1 MATTTDSAPM
11 ANQEVAVEDMHPLQ
25 IHPGPLVPEEPF
37 IVLQVA
43 KETTATDVI
52 SQLVSQY
59 NLAGG
64 AENYEIAEV
73 CYTGG
78 QNCKERL
85 LQRDECPAQVQL
97 IWPRK
102 MPTTSNKDA
111 AIYKFCLRETLH
123 AFYSR
128 WSVCS
133 STDSMNALMAEYF
146 RPPSDKDYPDLCR
159 LPDLNEHTLLD
170 NLQVRFN
177 QGKIYTYV
185 GSILIAINPF
195 KFFPIYNPKYVNMYQ
210 NHRLGELEPHI
221 FAIADASYH
230 AMLEHRENQCIV
242 ISGESGSGKTES
254 TNFLLHHLTALS
266 YKGHASGIE
275 QTILGAGP
283 VLEAFGNAKTAHND
297 NSSRFG
303 KFIQLNYK
311 ENGTVHGATVEKY
324 LLEKSRIVSQAS
336 NERNYHVFYYLLA
349 GANQALK
356 DSLILQKPE
365 EFFYLNQSNY
375 EVSEGEDRVFEFNR
389 LRQSMEMVGFYSGT
403 QKRIFAVL
411 SAVLHLGNIVFN
423 RIFRDGE
430 DAVQVKNPEELRIVS
445 KLLKVKE
452 ETLLE
457 ALTSRTTIA
466 RRERI
471 IISHRQAEA
480 VATRDALAKSLYSGL
495 FDWIVLQLNH
505 ALLHKEAKGHHQGNW
520 IGVLDIFGF
529 EDFGQQNSFEQFC
542 INFAN
547 EHLQYY
553 FNQHVFKLE
562 QEEYQKEGIQW
573 KNIDFIDNT
582 GCLSLIAKRPTGL
595 LHLLDEESRLPNAT
609 SETLLTK
616 FHQQHEDNGY
626 YERPQVNEPSFVIVH
641 YAGKVK
647 YQIQDFREKNI
658 DLMRSDIV
666 SVLKNSHMAFVREII
681 STDPVAVFRWAIL
694 RAFFRSVS
702 AFRNAGKRWKA
713 NQGKPRPAPRVRPSP
728 RLRST
733 SSLSEVS
740 DDEEVPTSP
749 LSPALPE
756 DDFSSPT
763 NKALTPRSSPYST
776 PEAGSRHTST
786 GHPSRR
792 ESGSLF
798 EQEGLLY
805 STTDPNTAKV
815 LRRAANILMK
825 NKSFRHGRPHK
836 CLRDLRSVKTIVRR
850 EGKPSSTLRKAPATV
865 SAQFSVSLSKL
876 METLN
881 QAKPFFVRCIKSNS
895 DKAPCKFDSQL
906 VLRQLRYTGMLET
919 VRIRQSGYSVRLTFQ
934 EFAHQYALL
943 LKRGN
948 ESTKEDIAEFLHSM
962 ELDDRHYQMGESKV
976 FLRESERLKL
986 QEALHEEVLR
996 RIRVIQVWMRGMLQ
1010 RKMYL
1015 RMKESVIKI
1024 QRNIRACLALRRLLA
1039 QQQEKRAAISIQS
1052 QWRGHRARRK
1062 CGEIRRERRAQEQA
1076 TREMEEAK
1084 RRAQEA
1090 IEEEKARQKA
1100 EAAAEIQTPPHIN
1113 GSISP
1118 QLQRKLESPKYRV
1131 SPEVHRPPSPPP
1143 FSLNPLLSVRTDASL
1158 FTRRAAQSCY
1168 VGVQTG
1174 TSVSY
1179 HSPEYHNTQG
1189 YHGARHHHS
1198 LGYHNPKPRGLRH
1211 HDPRPRNLGYRS
1223 YGDPALHSYIRTP
1236 KPYKQQDSRRQ
1247 YSKRGSA
1254 DALSA
1259 GSAFNGQL
1267 ENIPFIDEDASPVSP
1282 EPDDTEVKAE
1292 EDKPLQNERRPSA
1305 SGSSNSG
1312 SPRRKPPP
1320 VLPKP
1325 SSKHVIS
1332 SLASKEDSQEP
1343 RPRLSSSVKDVAKQF
1358 EERISPAEEPPVMNR
1373 AIRKSASLPATT
1385 VLAVQTAD
1393 EEEPGA
1399 GLLGSPS
1406 SSTPRLTS
1414 PTQTKAALKLHL
1426 SEDNITNLERVLSEK
1441 KAKIDSGQS
1450 PLLET
1455 PTSSPST
1462 ISSEIQTIT
1471 KKLRKKFLAPRKR
1484 KPSNLTSDEE
1494 DSLKTPESIGV
1505 AVLPPFC
1512 PTADDNAPP
1521 PHHDLKTT
1529 SLSKAVECGAC
1540 GKNVVK
1546 EGSKCNVCNQVFHD
1560 RCCMKALTC
1569 YPSGSSK
1576 QKKRSKAVAETERV
1590 PSPATGMNLKG
1601 ASLENVPTNVVISNA
1616 YDLRQIDAFLL
1627 KKIND
1632 MNQDDGRRDTIVDV
1646 VFKKAMRE
1654 YHSDLI
1660 TTYSAAISTNE
1671 EVTLRYK
1678 DLISKFEKVLEN
1690 VVSKEKTSAKFP
1702 VTLGINAF
1710 RGFLDEF
1717 VRNYNPGEKQVNK
1730 TSPVRYKRRK
1740 KDDSFSFNGH
1750 RYETVQFNI
1759 ATFCEQCSNLIK
1771 SGSKGMLCQ
1780 LCKFAC
1786 HKKCYQKS
1794 GHFCKGFLYRKN
1806 RNSGSYEDQYFGA
1819 DISTLLPEGRKV
1831 PVLVEKCISFVEK
1844 EGLYTVGIY
1853 RKSGAAA
1860 KIKQLRDACNAD
1872 VDAVDME
1879 AYPIHVVC
1887 NVLKLFFR
1895 EMAEPLLTYALYEDF
1910 LRCTVK
1916 KTAREKEAKT
1926 PEMTEEA
1933 RSETIRAIYDII
1945 DRLPKPNHDTFERLV
1960 FHLARVAYHE
1970 DSNLMTP
1977 NSLAIVFTPCI
1988 LQTNKELSPL
1998 ESMQHISKTTMC
2010 LELVI
2015 SEQLKKMRSTLTDIN
2030 TLESA
2035 EISACKRLT
2044 TLRRSM
2050 HNLQA
2055 PHATIEED
2063 DLEDVADEMDV
2074 VENGEVQI
2082 HVLEQNIRS
2091 LQDEKEQ
2098 LTAQLPCLELRHG
2111 SSDDDNL
2118 SSDDQ
2123 LSHDFSLSELDAGNE
2138 EYAVTFDLPV
2148 SPPQGLVHFT
2158 KLRSTGPRRQRP
2170 ERYSSRIFRR
2180 PAPSKR
2186 SSLASSRSLSRSEEE
2201 LMIMSPPVWRWARE
2215 EAVGPGGEMQVT
2227 EGKIFIE
2234 SEAIYV

>member
-1 MATTTDSAPM
+1 MATTDSAPM
-11 ANQEVAVEDMHPLQ
+11 ANQEVLVEDLHPLQ

-52 SQLVSQY
+52 CQLVAQY

-85 LQRDECPAQVQL
+85 LQRDECPAHVQL

-102 MPTTSNKDA
+102 MPTMSNKDA

-230 AMLEHRENQCIV
+230 TMLENRENQCIV

-349 GANQALK
+349 GANQTLK
-356 DSLILQKPE
+356 DSLMLHKPE
-365 EFFYLNQSNY
+365 EFFYLNQTWVPQACSKLENKSNY
-375 EVSEGEDRVFEFNR
+375 EMSEGEDRVFEFNR

-411 SAVLHLGNIVFN
+411 SAVLHLGNIVFT

-430 DAVQVKNPEELRIVS
+430 DAVQVKNPEELSIVS

-702 AFRNAGKRWKA
+702 AFRDAGKRWKA
-713 NQGKPRPAPRVRPSP
+713 NQGKPRPAPRVRPSS

-733 SSLSEVS
+733 PSLSEAS
-740 DDEEVPTSP
+740 EDEEVPPSP
-749 LSPALPE
+749 LSPAIPE
-756 DDFSSPT
+756 DAFHSPT
-763 NKALTPRSSPYST
+763 KKVLTPRSSPHST
-776 PEAGSRHTST
+776 PDPGSRHTST

-792 ESGSLF
+792 ESGTLF

-805 STTDPNTAKV
+805 STTDPNVAKV

-836 CLRDLRSVKTIVRR
+836 CFRDLRSVKTIVRR

-934 EFAHQYALL
+934 EFAQQYALL
-943 LKRGN
+943 LKRGI

-1062 CGEIRRERRAQEQA
+1062 CGEMRRERRAQEQA
-1076 TREMEEAK
+1076 MKEMEEAK

-1090 IEEEKARQKA
+1090 MEEEKARQKA
-1100 EAAAEIQTPPHIN
+1100 EAASEIQTPTHIN

-1131 SPEVHRPPSPPP
+1131 SPEVHRPP
-1143 FSLNPLLSVRTDASL
+1143 R
-1158 FTRRAAQSCY
+1158 
-1168 VGVQTG
+1168 
-1174 TSVSY
+1174 
-1179 HSPEYHNTQG
+1179 
-1189 YHGARHHHS
+1189 
-1198 LGYHNPKPRGLRH
+1198 
-1211 HDPRPRNLGYRS
+1211 
-1223 YGDPALHSYIRTP
+1223 
-1236 KPYKQQDSRRQ
+1236 
-1247 YSKRGSA
+1247 
-1254 DALSA
+1254 
-1259 GSAFNGQL
+1259 
-1267 ENIPFIDEDASPVSP
+1267 DASPVSA
-1282 EPDDTEVKAE
+1282 EPGETEVKAEAE
-1292 EDKPLQNERRPSA
+1292 EDKPLQN
-1305 SGSSNSG
+1305 
-1312 SPRRKPPP
+1312 
-1320 VLPKP
+1320 
-1325 SSKHVIS
+1325 
-1332 SLASKEDSQEP
+1332 D
-1343 RPRLSSSVKDVAKQF
+1343 VKDVAKQF
-1358 EERISPAEEPPVMNR
+1358 EERISPPEEPPLMNR

-1385 VLAVQTAD
+1385 VLAA
-1393 EEEPGA
+1393 EMPEEPKA

-1590 PSPATGMNLKG
+1590 PIPATGMNLKG
-1601 ASLENVPTNVVISNA
+1601 ASLENVPTNIVISNA

-1806 RNSGSYEDQYFGA
+1806 RNSGSDEDQYFGA

-1860 KIKQLRDACNAD
+1860 KIKQLRDECNAD
-1872 VDAVDME
+1872 VEAVDME

-1895 EMAEPLLTYALYEDF
+1895 EMAEPLLTYALYDDF

-1916 KTAREKEAKT
+1916 KTARDKDTNT

-1945 DRLPKPNHDTFERLV
+1945 DRLPRPNHDTFERLV

-2063 DLEDVADEMDV
+2063 DLEDVTDDIDV

-2123 LSHDFSLSELDAGNE
+2123 LSHDFSLSELDTGNE

-2170 ERYSSRIFRR
+2170 ERYSSKVFRR

-2201 LMIMSPPVWRWARE
+2201 LMITSPPVWRWARE
-2215 EAVGPGGEMQVT
+2215 EAVGPGGEMHVT

>member
-1 MATTTDSAPM
+1 MAATDSEAPM
-11 ANQEVAVEDMHPLQ
+11 ANQEAVAEDLHPLQ

-52 SQLVSQY
+52 CQLVAQY

-230 AMLEHRENQCIV
+230 TMLENRENQCIV

-356 DSLILQKPE
+356 DSLILHKPE
-365 EFFYLNQSNY
+365 EFFYLNQTWVPQACSKLENKSNY
-375 EVSEGEDRVFEFNR
+375 EMSEGEDRVFEFNR

-403 QKRIFAVL
+403 QRRIFAVL

-582 GCLSLIAKRPTGL
+582 GCLSLVAKRPTGL

-702 AFRNAGKRWKA
+702 AFRDAGKRWKT

-740 DDEEVPTSP
+740 EDEEVPTRNNYAVSLLYVKVPKYP
-749 LSPALPE
+749 LSPAVPE
-756 DDFSSPT
+756 DAFHSPT
-763 NKALTPRSSPYST
+763 KTLTPRSSPYST
-776 PEAGSRHTST
+776 PEPGSRHGSA

-805 STTDPNTAKV
+805 STTDPNIAKV

-934 EFAHQYALL
+934 EFAQQYALL
-943 LKRGN
+943 LKRG
-948 ESTKEDIAEFLHSM
+948 SDSSKEDIAAFLHSM

-986 QEALHEEVLR
+986 QESLHEEVLR

-1062 CGEIRRERRAQEQA
+1062 CGEMQRERRAQEQA
-1076 TREMEEAK
+1076 LREMEEAK
-1084 RRAQEA
+1084 RRAEEA
-1090 IEEEKARQKA
+1090 MEEEKARQKA
-1100 EAAAEIQTPPHIN
+1100 EVEAAEIQTPPHIN

-1118 QLQRKLESPKYRV
+1118 QLQ
-1131 SPEVHRPPSPPP
+1131 
-1143 FSLNPLLSVRTDASL
+1143 
-1158 FTRRAAQSCY
+1158 
-1168 VGVQTG
+1168 
-1174 TSVSY
+1174 
-1179 HSPEYHNTQG
+1179 
-1189 YHGARHHHS
+1189 
-1198 LGYHNPKPRGLRH
+1198 
-1211 HDPRPRNLGYRS
+1211 
-1223 YGDPALHSYIRTP
+1223 
-1236 KPYKQQDSRRQ
+1236 
-1247 YSKRGSA
+1247 GSA
-1254 DALSA
+1254 EALSA

-1267 ENIPFIDEDASPVSP
+1267 ENIPFIDEDASPVAP
-1282 EPDDTEVKAE
+1282 EPEDTEVKAE

-1312 SPRRKPPP
+1312 SPKRKPPA
-1320 VLPKP
+1320 VMPKP

-1332 SLASKEDSQEP
+1332 SLASTEDSQEP

-1358 EERISPAEEPPVMNR
+1358 EERISPAEEPPMMNR
-1373 AIRKSASLPATT
+1373 SIRKSASLPATT
-1385 VLAVQTAD
+1385 VLAVQTA
-1393 EEEPGA
+1393 EEPEA
-1399 GLLGSPS
+1399 SRLLGSPS

-1441 KAKIDSGQS
+1441 KAKIDSGQT

-1471 KKLRKKFLAPRKR
+1471 KKLRKKFLAPRRR

-1494 DSLKTPESIGV
+1494 EGLKTPESIGV

-1512 PTADDNAPP
+1512 ATADDNAPP

-1590 PSPATGMNLKG
+1590 PTPPTGMNLKG

-1627 KKIND
+1627 KKISD

-1660 TTYSAAISTNE
+1660 TTYSAAITTNE

-1872 VDAVDME
+1872 VEAVDME

-1895 EMAEPLLTYALYEDF
+1895 EMAEPLLTYALYDDF

-1916 KTAREKEAKT
+1916 KTARDKDSTT

-2063 DLEDVADEMDV
+2063 DLEDVTDDLEV

-2148 SPPQGLVHFT
+2148 SPPQGLVHVT

-2170 ERYSSRIFRR
+2170 ERYSSKAFRR

-2186 SSLASSRSLSRSEEE
+2186 GSLASSRSLSRSEEE

-2215 EAVGPGGEMQVT
+2215 EAAGPGGEMHVT

>member
-1 MATTTDSAPM
+1 M
-11 ANQEVAVEDMHPLQ
+11 
-25 IHPGPLVPEEPF
+25 
-37 IVLQVA
+37 
-43 KETTATDVI
+43 
-52 SQLVSQY
+52 
-59 NLAGG
+59 
-64 AENYEIAEV
+64 
-73 CYTGG
+73 
-78 QNCKERL
+78 
-85 LQRDECPAQVQL
+85 
-97 IWPRK
+97 
-102 MPTTSNKDA
+102 
-111 AIYKFCLRETLH
+111 
-123 AFYSR
+123 
-128 WSVCS
+128 
-133 STDSMNALMAEYF
+133 
-146 RPPSDKDYPDLCR
+146 
-159 LPDLNEHTLLD
+159 
-170 NLQVRFN
+170 
-177 QGKIYTYV
+177 
-185 GSILIAINPF
+185 
-195 KFFPIYNPKYVNMYQ
+195 
-210 NHRLGELEPHI
+210 
-221 FAIADASYH
+221 
-230 AMLEHRENQCIV
+230 
-242 ISGESGSGKTES
+242 
-254 TNFLLHHLTALS
+254 
-266 YKGHASGIE
+266 
-275 QTILGAGP
+275 
-283 VLEAFGNAKTAHND
+283 
-297 NSSRFG
+297 
-303 KFIQLNYK
+303 
-311 ENGTVHGATVEKY
+311 
-324 LLEKSRIVSQAS
+324 
-336 NERNYHVFYYLLA
+336 
-349 GANQALK
+349 
-356 DSLILQKPE
+356 
-365 EFFYLNQSNY
+365 
-375 EVSEGEDRVFEFNR
+375 SEGEDRVFEFNR

-403 QKRIFAVL
+403 QRRIFAVL

-582 GCLSLIAKRPTGL
+582 GCLSLVAKRPTGL

-702 AFRNAGKRWKA
+702 AFRDAGKRWKT

-740 DDEEVPTSP
+740 EDEEVPTSP
-749 LSPALPE
+749 LSPAVPE
-756 DDFSSPT
+756 DAFHSPT
-763 NKALTPRSSPYST
+763 NKTLTPRSSPYST
-776 PEAGSRHTST
+776 PEPGSRHGSA

-805 STTDPNTAKV
+805 STTDPNIAKV

-934 EFAHQYALL
+934 EFAHQFALL
-943 LKRGN
+943 LKRG
-948 ESTKEDIAEFLHSM
+948 SDSSKEDIAAFLHSM

-986 QEALHEEVLR
+986 QESLHEEVLR

-1062 CGEIRRERRAQEQA
+1062 CGEMQRERRAQEQA
-1076 TREMEEAK
+1076 LREMEEAK

-1090 IEEEKARQKA
+1090 MEEEKARQKA
-1100 EAAAEIQTPPHIN
+1100 EVEAAEIQTPPHIN

-1118 QLQRKLESPKYRV
+1118 QLQ
-1131 SPEVHRPPSPPP
+1131 
-1143 FSLNPLLSVRTDASL
+1143 
-1158 FTRRAAQSCY
+1158 
-1168 VGVQTG
+1168 
-1174 TSVSY
+1174 
-1179 HSPEYHNTQG
+1179 
-1189 YHGARHHHS
+1189 
-1198 LGYHNPKPRGLRH
+1198 
-1211 HDPRPRNLGYRS
+1211 
-1223 YGDPALHSYIRTP
+1223 
-1236 KPYKQQDSRRQ
+1236 
-1247 YSKRGSA
+1247 GSA
-1254 DALSA
+1254 EALSA

-1267 ENIPFIDEDASPVSP
+1267 ENIPFIDEDASPVAP
-1282 EPDDTEVKAE
+1282 ESEDPEVKAE

-1312 SPRRKPPP
+1312 SPKRKPPA
-1320 VLPKP
+1320 VMPKP

-1332 SLASKEDSQEP
+1332 SLASTEDSQEP

-1358 EERISPAEEPPVMNR
+1358 EERISPAEEPPMMNR
-1373 AIRKSASLPATT
+1373 SIRKSASLPATT
-1385 VLAVQTAD
+1385 VLAVQTAK
-1393 EEEPGA
+1393 EPEA
-1399 GLLGSPS
+1399 SRLLGSPS

-1441 KAKIDSGQS
+1441 KAKIDSGQT

-1471 KKLRKKFLAPRKR
+1471 KKLRKKFLAPRRR

-1494 DSLKTPESIGV
+1494 EGLKTPESIGV

-1512 PTADDNAPP
+1512 ATADDNVPP

-1590 PSPATGMNLKG
+1590 PTPPTGMNLKG

-1627 KKIND
+1627 KKISD

-1660 TTYSAAISTNE
+1660 TTYSAAITTNE

-1872 VDAVDME
+1872 VEAVDME

-1895 EMAEPLLTYALYEDF
+1895 EMAEPLLTYALYDDF
-1910 LRCTVK
+1910 LRCTGK
-1916 KTAREKEAKT
+1916 SFQ
-1926 PEMTEEA
+1926 TE
-1933 RSETIRAIYDII
+1933 
-1945 DRLPKPNHDTFERLV
+1945 
-1960 FHLARVAYHE
+1960 
-1970 DSNLMTP
+1970 
-1977 NSLAIVFTPCI
+1977 
-1988 LQTNKELSPL
+1988 
-1998 ESMQHISKTTMC
+1998 
-2010 LELVI
+2010 
-2015 SEQLKKMRSTLTDIN
+2015 
-2030 TLESA
+2030 
-2035 EISACKRLT
+2035 
-2044 TLRRSM
+2044 
-2050 HNLQA
+2050 
-2055 PHATIEED
+2055 
-2063 DLEDVADEMDV
+2063 V
-2074 VENGEVQI
+2074 VVYLI
-2082 HVLEQNIRS
+2082 H
-2091 LQDEKEQ
+2091 
-2098 LTAQLPCLELRHG
+2098 
-2111 SSDDDNL
+2111 
-2118 SSDDQ
+2118 
-2123 LSHDFSLSELDAGNE
+2123 
-2138 EYAVTFDLPV
+2138 
-2148 SPPQGLVHFT
+2148 
-2158 KLRSTGPRRQRP
+2158 
-2170 ERYSSRIFRR
+2170 
-2180 PAPSKR
+2180 
-2186 SSLASSRSLSRSEEE
+2186 
-2201 LMIMSPPVWRWARE
+2201 
-2215 EAVGPGGEMQVT
+2215 
-2227 EGKIFIE
+2227 
-2234 SEAIYV
+2234 

>member
-1 MATTTDSAPM
+1 MAATDSEAPM
-11 ANQEVAVEDMHPLQ
+11 ANQEAVAEDLHPLQ

-52 SQLVSQY
+52 CQLVAQY

-230 AMLEHRENQCIV
+230 TMLENRENQCIV

-356 DSLILQKPE
+356 DSLILHKPE

-375 EVSEGEDRVFEFNR
+375 EMSEGEDRVFEFNR

-403 QKRIFAVL
+403 QRRIFAVL

-582 GCLSLIAKRPTGL
+582 GCLSLVAKRPTGL

-702 AFRNAGKRWKA
+702 AFRDAGKRWKT

-740 DDEEVPTSP
+740 EDEEVPTSP
-749 LSPALPE
+749 LSPAVPE
-756 DDFSSPT
+756 DAFHSPT
-763 NKALTPRSSPYST
+763 NKTLTPRSSPYST
-776 PEAGSRHTST
+776 PEPGSRHGSA

-805 STTDPNTAKV
+805 STTDPNIAKV

-934 EFAHQYALL
+934 EFAHQFALL
-943 LKRGN
+943 LKRG
-948 ESTKEDIAEFLHSM
+948 SDSSKEDIAAFLHSM

-986 QEALHEEVLR
+986 QESLHEEVLR

-1062 CGEIRRERRAQEQA
+1062 CGEMQRERRAQEQA
-1076 TREMEEAK
+1076 LREMEEAK

-1090 IEEEKARQKA
+1090 MEEEKARQKA
-1100 EAAAEIQTPPHIN
+1100 EVEAAEIQTPPHIN

-1118 QLQRKLESPKYRV
+1118 QLQ
-1131 SPEVHRPPSPPP
+1131 
-1143 FSLNPLLSVRTDASL
+1143 
-1158 FTRRAAQSCY
+1158 
-1168 VGVQTG
+1168 
-1174 TSVSY
+1174 
-1179 HSPEYHNTQG
+1179 
-1189 YHGARHHHS
+1189 
-1198 LGYHNPKPRGLRH
+1198 
-1211 HDPRPRNLGYRS
+1211 
-1223 YGDPALHSYIRTP
+1223 
-1236 KPYKQQDSRRQ
+1236 
-1247 YSKRGSA
+1247 
-1254 DALSA
+1254 
-1259 GSAFNGQL
+1259 
-1267 ENIPFIDEDASPVSP
+1267 DASPVAP
-1282 EPDDTEVKAE
+1282 ESEDPEVKAE
-1292 EDKPLQNERRPSA
+1292 EDKPLQN
-1305 SGSSNSG
+1305 
-1312 SPRRKPPP
+1312 
-1320 VLPKP
+1320 
-1325 SSKHVIS
+1325 
-1332 SLASKEDSQEP
+1332 D
-1343 RPRLSSSVKDVAKQF
+1343 VKDVAKQF
-1358 EERISPAEEPPVMNR
+1358 EERISPAEEPPMMNR
-1373 AIRKSASLPATT
+1373 SIRKSASLPATT
-1385 VLAVQTAD
+1385 VLAVQTAK
-1393 EEEPGA
+1393 EPEA
-1399 GLLGSPS
+1399 SRLLGSPS

-1441 KAKIDSGQS
+1441 KAKIDSGQT

-1471 KKLRKKFLAPRKR
+1471 KKLRKKFLAPRRR

-1494 DSLKTPESIGV
+1494 EGLKTPESIGV

-1512 PTADDNAPP
+1512 ATADDNVPP

-1590 PSPATGMNLKG
+1590 PTPPTGMNLKG

-1627 KKIND
+1627 KKISD

-1660 TTYSAAISTNE
+1660 TTYSAAITTNE

-1872 VDAVDME
+1872 VEAVDME

-1895 EMAEPLLTYALYEDF
+1895 EMAEPLLTYALYDDF
-1910 LRCTVK
+1910 LRCTGK
-1916 KTAREKEAKT
+1916 SFQ
-1926 PEMTEEA
+1926 TE
-1933 RSETIRAIYDII
+1933 
-1945 DRLPKPNHDTFERLV
+1945 
-1960 FHLARVAYHE
+1960 
-1970 DSNLMTP
+1970 
-1977 NSLAIVFTPCI
+1977 
-1988 LQTNKELSPL
+1988 
-1998 ESMQHISKTTMC
+1998 
-2010 LELVI
+2010 
-2015 SEQLKKMRSTLTDIN
+2015 
-2030 TLESA
+2030 
-2035 EISACKRLT
+2035 
-2044 TLRRSM
+2044 
-2050 HNLQA
+2050 
-2055 PHATIEED
+2055 
-2063 DLEDVADEMDV
+2063 V
-2074 VENGEVQI
+2074 VVYLI
-2082 HVLEQNIRS
+2082 H
-2091 LQDEKEQ
+2091 
-2098 LTAQLPCLELRHG
+2098 
-2111 SSDDDNL
+2111 
-2118 SSDDQ
+2118 
-2123 LSHDFSLSELDAGNE
+2123 
-2138 EYAVTFDLPV
+2138 
-2148 SPPQGLVHFT
+2148 
-2158 KLRSTGPRRQRP
+2158 
-2170 ERYSSRIFRR
+2170 
-2180 PAPSKR
+2180 
-2186 SSLASSRSLSRSEEE
+2186 
-2201 LMIMSPPVWRWARE
+2201 
-2215 EAVGPGGEMQVT
+2215 
-2227 EGKIFIE
+2227 
-2234 SEAIYV
+2234 

>member
-52 SQLVSQY
+52 CQLVSQY

-230 AMLEHRENQCIV
+230 TMLEHRENQCIV

-365 EFFYLNQSNY
+365 EFFYLNQTWVPQACSKLENKSNY

-702 AFRNAGKRWKA
+702 AFRDAGKRWKT

-740 DDEEVPTSP
+740 EDEEVPTRNNYAVSLLYVKVPKYP

-948 ESTKEDIAEFLHSM
+948 ESTKGDIAEFLHSM

-1131 SPEVHRPPSPPP
+1131 SPEVHRPP
-1143 FSLNPLLSVRTDASL
+1143 R
-1158 FTRRAAQSCY
+1158 
-1168 VGVQTG
+1168 
-1174 TSVSY
+1174 
-1179 HSPEYHNTQG
+1179 
-1189 YHGARHHHS
+1189 
-1198 LGYHNPKPRGLRH
+1198 
-1211 HDPRPRNLGYRS
+1211 
-1223 YGDPALHSYIRTP
+1223 
-1236 KPYKQQDSRRQ
+1236 
-1247 YSKRGSA
+1247 
-1254 DALSA
+1254 
-1259 GSAFNGQL
+1259 
-1267 ENIPFIDEDASPVSP
+1267 DASPVSP

-1292 EDKPLQNERRPSA
+1292 EDKPLQN
-1305 SGSSNSG
+1305 
-1312 SPRRKPPP
+1312 
-1320 VLPKP
+1320 
-1325 SSKHVIS
+1325 
-1332 SLASKEDSQEP
+1332 D
-1343 RPRLSSSVKDVAKQF
+1343 VKDVAKQF

>member
-1 MATTTDSAPM
+1 MATTDSAPM
-11 ANQEVAVEDMHPLQ
+11 ANQEVLVEDLHPLQ

-52 SQLVSQY
+52 CQLVAQY

-85 LQRDECPAQVQL
+85 LQRDECPAHVQL

-102 MPTTSNKDA
+102 MPTMSNKDA

-230 AMLEHRENQCIV
+230 TMLENRENQCIV

-349 GANQALK
+349 GANQTLK
-356 DSLILQKPE
+356 DSLMLHKPE
-365 EFFYLNQSNY
+365 EFFYLNQTWVPQACSKLENKSNY
-375 EVSEGEDRVFEFNR
+375 EMSEGEDRVFEFNR

-411 SAVLHLGNIVFN
+411 SAVLHLGNIVFT

-430 DAVQVKNPEELRIVS
+430 DAVQVKNPEELSIVS

-702 AFRNAGKRWKA
+702 AFRDAGKRWKA
-713 NQGKPRPAPRVRPSP
+713 NQGKPRPAPRVRPSS

-733 SSLSEVS
+733 PSLSEAS
-740 DDEEVPTSP
+740 EDEEVPPSP
-749 LSPALPE
+749 LSPAIPE
-756 DDFSSPT
+756 DAFHSPT
-763 NKALTPRSSPYST
+763 KKVLTPRSSPHST
-776 PEAGSRHTST
+776 PDPGSRHTST

-792 ESGSLF
+792 ESGTLF

-805 STTDPNTAKV
+805 STTDPNVAKV

-836 CLRDLRSVKTIVRR
+836 CFRDLRSVKTIVRR

-934 EFAHQYALL
+934 EFAQQYALL
-943 LKRGN
+943 LKRGI

-1062 CGEIRRERRAQEQA
+1062 CGEMRRERRAQEQA
-1076 TREMEEAK
+1076 MKEMEEAK

-1090 IEEEKARQKA
+1090 MEEEKARQKA
-1100 EAAAEIQTPPHIN
+1100 EAASEIQTPTHIN

-1131 SPEVHRPPSPPP
+1131 SPEVHRPP
-1143 FSLNPLLSVRTDASL
+1143 
-1158 FTRRAAQSCY
+1158 
-1168 VGVQTG
+1168 
-1174 TSVSY
+1174 
-1179 HSPEYHNTQG
+1179 
-1189 YHGARHHHS
+1189 
-1198 LGYHNPKPRGLRH
+1198 
-1211 HDPRPRNLGYRS
+1211 
-1223 YGDPALHSYIRTP
+1223 
-1236 KPYKQQDSRRQ
+1236 
-1247 YSKRGSA
+1247 RGSA

-1267 ENIPFIDEDASPVSP
+1267 ENIPFIDEDASPVSA
-1282 EPDDTEVKAE
+1282 EPGETEVKAEAE

-1312 SPRRKPPP
+1312 SPKRKPPP
-1320 VLPKP
+1320 IMPKP

-1332 SLASKEDSQEP
+1332 SLASTEESQEP

-1358 EERISPAEEPPVMNR
+1358 EERISPPEEPPLMNR

-1385 VLAVQTAD
+1385 VLAA
-1393 EEEPGA
+1393 EMPEEPKA

-1590 PSPATGMNLKG
+1590 PIPATGMNLKG
-1601 ASLENVPTNVVISNA
+1601 ASLENVPTNIVISNA

-1806 RNSGSYEDQYFGA
+1806 RNSGSDEDQYFGA

-1860 KIKQLRDACNAD
+1860 KIKQLRDECNAD
-1872 VDAVDME
+1872 VEAVDME

-1895 EMAEPLLTYALYEDF
+1895 EMAEPLLTYALYDDF

-1916 KTAREKEAKT
+1916 KTARDKDTNT

-1945 DRLPKPNHDTFERLV
+1945 DRLPRPNHDTFERLV

-2063 DLEDVADEMDV
+2063 DLEDVTDDIDV

-2123 LSHDFSLSELDAGNE
+2123 LSHDFSLSELDTGNE

-2170 ERYSSRIFRR
+2170 ERYSSKVFRR

-2201 LMIMSPPVWRWARE
+2201 LMITSPPVWRWARE
-2215 EAVGPGGEMQVT
+2215 EAVGPGGEMHVT

>member
-1 MATTTDSAPM
+1 MAATDSEAPM
-11 ANQEVAVEDMHPLQ
+11 ANQEAVAEDLHPLQ

-52 SQLVSQY
+52 CQLVAQY

-230 AMLEHRENQCIV
+230 TMLENRENQCIV

-356 DSLILQKPE
+356 DSLILHKPE
-365 EFFYLNQSNY
+365 EFFYLNQTWVPQACSKLENKSNY
-375 EVSEGEDRVFEFNR
+375 EMSEGEDRVFEFNR

-403 QKRIFAVL
+403 QRRIFAVL

-582 GCLSLIAKRPTGL
+582 GCLSLVAKRPTGL

-702 AFRNAGKRWKA
+702 AFRDAGKRWKT

-740 DDEEVPTSP
+740 EDEEVPTRNNYAVSLLYVKVPKYP
-749 LSPALPE
+749 LSPAVPE
-756 DDFSSPT
+756 DAFHSPT
-763 NKALTPRSSPYST
+763 KTLTPRSSPYST
-776 PEAGSRHTST
+776 PEPGSRHGSA

-805 STTDPNTAKV
+805 STTDPNIAKV

-934 EFAHQYALL
+934 EFAQQYALL
-943 LKRGN
+943 LKRG
-948 ESTKEDIAEFLHSM
+948 SDSSKEDIAAFLHSM

-986 QEALHEEVLR
+986 QESLHEEVLR

-1062 CGEIRRERRAQEQA
+1062 CGEMQRERRAQEQA
-1076 TREMEEAK
+1076 LREMEEAK
-1084 RRAQEA
+1084 RRAEEA
-1090 IEEEKARQKA
+1090 MEEEKARQKA
-1100 EAAAEIQTPPHIN
+1100 EVEAAEIQTPPHIN

-1131 SPEVHRPPSPPP
+1131 SPEVHRPP
-1143 FSLNPLLSVRTDASL
+1143 
-1158 FTRRAAQSCY
+1158 
-1168 VGVQTG
+1168 
-1174 TSVSY
+1174 
-1179 HSPEYHNTQG
+1179 
-1189 YHGARHHHS
+1189 
-1198 LGYHNPKPRGLRH
+1198 
-1211 HDPRPRNLGYRS
+1211 
-1223 YGDPALHSYIRTP
+1223 
-1236 KPYKQQDSRRQ
+1236 
-1247 YSKRGSA
+1247 RGSA
-1254 DALSA
+1254 EALSA

-1267 ENIPFIDEDASPVSP
+1267 ENIPFIDEDASPVAP
-1282 EPDDTEVKAE
+1282 EPEDTEVKAE

-1312 SPRRKPPP
+1312 SPKRKPPA
-1320 VLPKP
+1320 VMPKP

-1332 SLASKEDSQEP
+1332 SLASTEDSQEP

-1358 EERISPAEEPPVMNR
+1358 EERISPAEEPPMMNR
-1373 AIRKSASLPATT
+1373 SIRKSASLPATT
-1385 VLAVQTAD
+1385 VLAVQTA
-1393 EEEPGA
+1393 EEPEA
-1399 GLLGSPS
+1399 SRLLGSPS

-1441 KAKIDSGQS
+1441 KAKIDSGQT

-1471 KKLRKKFLAPRKR
+1471 KKLRKKFLAPRRR

-1494 DSLKTPESIGV
+1494 EGLKTPESIGV

-1512 PTADDNAPP
+1512 ATADDNAPP

-1590 PSPATGMNLKG
+1590 PTPPTGMNLKG

-1627 KKIND
+1627 KKISD

-1660 TTYSAAISTNE
+1660 TTYSAAITTNE

-1872 VDAVDME
+1872 VEAVDME

-1895 EMAEPLLTYALYEDF
+1895 EMAEPLLTYALYDDF

-1916 KTAREKEAKT
+1916 KTARDKDSTT

-2063 DLEDVADEMDV
+2063 DLEDVTDDLEV

-2148 SPPQGLVHFT
+2148 SPPQGLVHVT

-2170 ERYSSRIFRR
+2170 ERYSSKAFRR

-2186 SSLASSRSLSRSEEE
+2186 GSLASSRSLSRSEEE

-2215 EAVGPGGEMQVT
+2215 EAAGPGGEMHVT

>member
-1 MATTTDSAPM
+1 MATTDSAPM
-11 ANQEVAVEDMHPLQ
+11 ANQEVLVEDLHPLQ

-52 SQLVSQY
+52 CQLVAQY

-85 LQRDECPAQVQL
+85 LQRDECPAHVQL

-102 MPTTSNKDA
+102 MPTMSNKDA

-230 AMLEHRENQCIV
+230 TMLENRENQCIV

-349 GANQALK
+349 GANQTLK
-356 DSLILQKPE
+356 DSLMLHKPE
-365 EFFYLNQSNY
+365 EFFYLNQTWVPQACSKLENKSNY
-375 EVSEGEDRVFEFNR
+375 EMSEGEDRVFEFNR

-411 SAVLHLGNIVFN
+411 SAVLHLGNIVFT

-430 DAVQVKNPEELRIVS
+430 DAVQVKNPEELSIVS

-702 AFRNAGKRWKA
+702 AFRDAGKRWKA
-713 NQGKPRPAPRVRPSP
+713 NQGKPRPAPRVRPSS

-733 SSLSEVS
+733 PSLSEAS
-740 DDEEVPTSP
+740 EDEEVPPSP
-749 LSPALPE
+749 LSPAIPE
-756 DDFSSPT
+756 DAFHSPT
-763 NKALTPRSSPYST
+763 KKVLTPRSSPHST
-776 PEAGSRHTST
+776 PDPGSRHTST

-792 ESGSLF
+792 ESGTLF

-805 STTDPNTAKV
+805 STTDPNVAKV

-836 CLRDLRSVKTIVRR
+836 CFRDLRSVKTIVRR

-934 EFAHQYALL
+934 EFAQQYALL
-943 LKRGN
+943 LKRGI

-1062 CGEIRRERRAQEQA
+1062 CGEMRRERRAQEQA
-1076 TREMEEAK
+1076 MKEMEEAK

-1090 IEEEKARQKA
+1090 MEEEKARQKA
-1100 EAAAEIQTPPHIN
+1100 EAASEIQTPTHIN

-1118 QLQRKLESPKYRV
+1118 QLQ
-1131 SPEVHRPPSPPP
+1131 
-1143 FSLNPLLSVRTDASL
+1143 
-1158 FTRRAAQSCY
+1158 
-1168 VGVQTG
+1168 
-1174 TSVSY
+1174 
-1179 HSPEYHNTQG
+1179 
-1189 YHGARHHHS
+1189 
-1198 LGYHNPKPRGLRH
+1198 
-1211 HDPRPRNLGYRS
+1211 
-1223 YGDPALHSYIRTP
+1223 
-1236 KPYKQQDSRRQ
+1236 
-1247 YSKRGSA
+1247 
-1254 DALSA
+1254 
-1259 GSAFNGQL
+1259 
-1267 ENIPFIDEDASPVSP
+1267 DASPVSA
-1282 EPDDTEVKAE
+1282 EPGETEVKAEAE

-1312 SPRRKPPP
+1312 SPKRKPPP
-1320 VLPKP
+1320 IMPKP

-1332 SLASKEDSQEP
+1332 SLASTEESQEP

-1358 EERISPAEEPPVMNR
+1358 EERISPPEEPPLMNR

-1385 VLAVQTAD
+1385 VLAA
-1393 EEEPGA
+1393 EMPEEPKA

-1590 PSPATGMNLKG
+1590 PIPATGMNLKG
-1601 ASLENVPTNVVISNA
+1601 ASLENVPTNIVISNA

-1806 RNSGSYEDQYFGA
+1806 RNSGSDEDQYFGA

-1860 KIKQLRDACNAD
+1860 KIKQLRDECNAD
-1872 VDAVDME
+1872 VEAVDME

-1895 EMAEPLLTYALYEDF
+1895 EMAEPLLTYALYDDF

-1916 KTAREKEAKT
+1916 KTARDKDTNT

-1945 DRLPKPNHDTFERLV
+1945 DRLPRPNHDTFERLV

-2063 DLEDVADEMDV
+2063 DLEDVTDDIDV

-2123 LSHDFSLSELDAGNE
+2123 LSHDFSLSELDTGNE

-2170 ERYSSRIFRR
+2170 ERYSSKVFRR

-2201 LMIMSPPVWRWARE
+2201 LMITSPPVWRWARE
-2215 EAVGPGGEMQVT
+2215 EAVGPGGEMHVT

>member
-1 MATTTDSAPM
+1 MATTDSAPM
-11 ANQEVAVEDMHPLQ
+11 ANQEVLVEDLHPLQ

-52 SQLVSQY
+52 CQLVAQY

-102 MPTTSNKDA
+102 MPTMSNKDA

-230 AMLEHRENQCIV
+230 TMLENRENQCIV

-349 GANQALK
+349 GANQTLK
-356 DSLILQKPE
+356 DSLMLHKPE
-365 EFFYLNQSNY
+365 EFFYLNQTWVPQACSKLENKSNY
-375 EVSEGEDRVFEFNR
+375 EMSEGEDRVFEFNR

-411 SAVLHLGNIVFN
+411 SAVLHLGNIVFT

-430 DAVQVKNPEELRIVS
+430 DAVQVKNPEELSIVS

-702 AFRNAGKRWKA
+702 AFRDAGKRWKA
-713 NQGKPRPAPRVRPSP
+713 NQGKPRPAPRVRPSS

-733 SSLSEVS
+733 PSLSEAS
-740 DDEEVPTSP
+740 EDEEVPPSP
-749 LSPALPE
+749 LSPAIPE
-756 DDFSSPT
+756 DAFHSPT
-763 NKALTPRSSPYST
+763 KKVLTPRSSPHST
-776 PEAGSRHTST
+776 PDPGSRHTST

-792 ESGSLF
+792 ESGTLF

-805 STTDPNTAKV
+805 STTDPNVAKV

-836 CLRDLRSVKTIVRR
+836 CFRDLRSVKTIVRR

-934 EFAHQYALL
+934 EFAQQYALL
-943 LKRGN
+943 LKRGI

-1062 CGEIRRERRAQEQA
+1062 CGEMRRERRAQEQA
-1076 TREMEEAK
+1076 MKEMEEAK

-1090 IEEEKARQKA
+1090 MEEEKARQKA
-1100 EAAAEIQTPPHIN
+1100 EAASEIQTPTHIN

-1118 QLQRKLESPKYRV
+1118 QLQ
-1131 SPEVHRPPSPPP
+1131 
-1143 FSLNPLLSVRTDASL
+1143 
-1158 FTRRAAQSCY
+1158 
-1168 VGVQTG
+1168 
-1174 TSVSY
+1174 
-1179 HSPEYHNTQG
+1179 
-1189 YHGARHHHS
+1189 
-1198 LGYHNPKPRGLRH
+1198 
-1211 HDPRPRNLGYRS
+1211 
-1223 YGDPALHSYIRTP
+1223 
-1236 KPYKQQDSRRQ
+1236 
-1247 YSKRGSA
+1247 
-1254 DALSA
+1254 
-1259 GSAFNGQL
+1259 
-1267 ENIPFIDEDASPVSP
+1267 DASPVSA
-1282 EPDDTEVKAE
+1282 EPGETEVKAEAE
-1292 EDKPLQNERRPSA
+1292 EDKPLQN
-1305 SGSSNSG
+1305 
-1312 SPRRKPPP
+1312 
-1320 VLPKP
+1320 
-1325 SSKHVIS
+1325 
-1332 SLASKEDSQEP
+1332 D
-1343 RPRLSSSVKDVAKQF
+1343 VKDVAKQF
-1358 EERISPAEEPPVMNR
+1358 EERISPPEEPPLMNR

-1385 VLAVQTAD
+1385 VLAA
-1393 EEEPGA
+1393 EMPEEPKA

-1590 PSPATGMNLKG
+1590 PTPATGMNLKG
-1601 ASLENVPTNVVISNA
+1601 ASLENVPTNIVISNA

-1806 RNSGSYEDQYFGA
+1806 RNSGSDEDQYFGA

-1860 KIKQLRDACNAD
+1860 KIKQLRDECNAD
-1872 VDAVDME
+1872 VEAVDME

-1895 EMAEPLLTYALYEDF
+1895 EMAEPLLTYALYDDF

-1916 KTAREKEAKT
+1916 KTARDKDTNT

-2063 DLEDVADEMDV
+2063 DLEDVTDDIDV

-2123 LSHDFSLSELDAGNE
+2123 LSHDFSLSELDTGNE

-2170 ERYSSRIFRR
+2170 ERYSSKVFRR

-2201 LMIMSPPVWRWARE
+2201 LMITSPPVWRWARE
-2215 EAVGPGGEMQVT
+2215 EAVGPGGEMHVT

>member
-365 EFFYLNQSNY
+365 EFFYLNQTWVPQACSKLENKSNY

-1131 SPEVHRPPSPPP
+1131 SPEVHRPP
-1143 FSLNPLLSVRTDASL
+1143 R
-1158 FTRRAAQSCY
+1158 
-1168 VGVQTG
+1168 
-1174 TSVSY
+1174 
-1179 HSPEYHNTQG
+1179 
-1189 YHGARHHHS
+1189 
-1198 LGYHNPKPRGLRH
+1198 
-1211 HDPRPRNLGYRS
+1211 
-1223 YGDPALHSYIRTP
+1223 
-1236 KPYKQQDSRRQ
+1236 
-1247 YSKRGSA
+1247 
-1254 DALSA
+1254 
-1259 GSAFNGQL
+1259 
-1267 ENIPFIDEDASPVSP
+1267 DASPVSP

-1292 EDKPLQNERRPSA
+1292 EDKPLQN
-1305 SGSSNSG
+1305 
-1312 SPRRKPPP
+1312 
-1320 VLPKP
+1320 
-1325 SSKHVIS
+1325 
-1332 SLASKEDSQEP
+1332 D
-1343 RPRLSSSVKDVAKQF
+1343 VKDVAKQF

>member
-1 MATTTDSAPM
+1 MAATDSEAPM
-11 ANQEVAVEDMHPLQ
+11 ANQEAVAEDLHPLQ

-52 SQLVSQY
+52 CQLVAQY

-230 AMLEHRENQCIV
+230 TMLENRENQCIV

-356 DSLILQKPE
+356 DSLILHKPE
-365 EFFYLNQSNY
+365 EFFYLNQTWVPQACSKLENKSNY
-375 EVSEGEDRVFEFNR
+375 EMSEGEDRVFEFNR

-403 QKRIFAVL
+403 QRRIFAVL

-582 GCLSLIAKRPTGL
+582 GCLSLVAKRPTGL

-702 AFRNAGKRWKA
+702 AFRDAGKRWKT

-740 DDEEVPTSP
+740 EDEEVPTRNNYAVSLLYVKVPKYP
-749 LSPALPE
+749 LSPAVPE
-756 DDFSSPT
+756 DAFHSPT
-763 NKALTPRSSPYST
+763 KTLTPRSSPYST
-776 PEAGSRHTST
+776 PEPGSRHGSA

-805 STTDPNTAKV
+805 STTDPNIAKV

-934 EFAHQYALL
+934 EFAQQYALL
-943 LKRGN
+943 LKRG
-948 ESTKEDIAEFLHSM
+948 SDSSKEDIAAFLHSM

-986 QEALHEEVLR
+986 QESLHEEVLR

-1062 CGEIRRERRAQEQA
+1062 CGEMQRERRAQEQA
-1076 TREMEEAK
+1076 LREMEEAK
-1084 RRAQEA
+1084 RRAEEA
-1090 IEEEKARQKA
+1090 MEEEKARQKA
-1100 EAAAEIQTPPHIN
+1100 EVEAAEIQTPPHIN

-1118 QLQRKLESPKYRV
+1118 QLQ
-1131 SPEVHRPPSPPP
+1131 
-1143 FSLNPLLSVRTDASL
+1143 
-1158 FTRRAAQSCY
+1158 
-1168 VGVQTG
+1168 
-1174 TSVSY
+1174 
-1179 HSPEYHNTQG
+1179 
-1189 YHGARHHHS
+1189 
-1198 LGYHNPKPRGLRH
+1198 
-1211 HDPRPRNLGYRS
+1211 
-1223 YGDPALHSYIRTP
+1223 
-1236 KPYKQQDSRRQ
+1236 
-1247 YSKRGSA
+1247 
-1254 DALSA
+1254 
-1259 GSAFNGQL
+1259 
-1267 ENIPFIDEDASPVSP
+1267 DASPVAP
-1282 EPDDTEVKAE
+1282 EPEDTEVKAE

-1312 SPRRKPPP
+1312 SPKRKPPA
-1320 VLPKP
+1320 VMPKP

-1332 SLASKEDSQEP
+1332 SLASTEDSQEP

-1358 EERISPAEEPPVMNR
+1358 EERISPAEEPPMMNR
-1373 AIRKSASLPATT
+1373 SIRKSASLPATT
-1385 VLAVQTAD
+1385 VLAVQTA
-1393 EEEPGA
+1393 EEPEA
-1399 GLLGSPS
+1399 SRLLGSPS

-1441 KAKIDSGQS
+1441 KAKIDSGQT

-1471 KKLRKKFLAPRKR
+1471 KKLRKKFLAPRRR

-1494 DSLKTPESIGV
+1494 EGLKTPESIGV

-1512 PTADDNAPP
+1512 ATADDNAPP

-1590 PSPATGMNLKG
+1590 PTPPTGMNLKG

-1627 KKIND
+1627 KKISD

-1660 TTYSAAISTNE
+1660 TTYSAAITTNE

-1872 VDAVDME
+1872 VEAVDME

-1895 EMAEPLLTYALYEDF
+1895 EMAEPLLTYALYDDF

-1916 KTAREKEAKT
+1916 KTARDKDSTT

-2063 DLEDVADEMDV
+2063 DLEDVTDDLEV

-2148 SPPQGLVHFT
+2148 SPPQGLVHVT

-2170 ERYSSRIFRR
+2170 ERYSSKAFRR

-2186 SSLASSRSLSRSEEE
+2186 GSLASSRSLSRSEEE

-2215 EAVGPGGEMQVT
+2215 EAAGPGGEMHVT

>member
-1 MATTTDSAPM
+1 MAATDSEAPM
-11 ANQEVAVEDMHPLQ
+11 ANQEAVAEDLHPLQ

-52 SQLVSQY
+52 CQLVAQY

-230 AMLEHRENQCIV
+230 TMLENRENQCIV

-356 DSLILQKPE
+356 DSLILHKPE
-365 EFFYLNQSNY
+365 EFFYLNQTWVPQACSQLENKSNY
-375 EVSEGEDRVFEFNR
+375 EMSEGEDRVFEFNR

-403 QKRIFAVL
+403 QRRIFAVL

-582 GCLSLIAKRPTGL
+582 GCLSLVAKRPTGL

-702 AFRNAGKRWKA
+702 AFRDAGKRWKT

-740 DDEEVPTSP
+740 EDEEVPTSP
-749 LSPALPE
+749 LSPAVPE
-756 DDFSSPT
+756 DAFHSPT
-763 NKALTPRSSPYST
+763 NKTLTPRSSPYST
-776 PEAGSRHTST
+776 PEPGSRHGSA

-805 STTDPNTAKV
+805 STTDPNIAKV

-934 EFAHQYALL
+934 EFAHQFALL
-943 LKRGN
+943 LKRG
-948 ESTKEDIAEFLHSM
+948 SDSSKEDIAAFLHSM

-986 QEALHEEVLR
+986 QESLHEEVLR

-1062 CGEIRRERRAQEQA
+1062 CGEMQRERRAQEQA
-1076 TREMEEAK
+1076 LREMEEAK

-1090 IEEEKARQKA
+1090 MEEEKARQKA
-1100 EAAAEIQTPPHIN
+1100 EVEAAEIQTPPHIN

-1118 QLQRKLESPKYRV
+1118 QLQ
-1131 SPEVHRPPSPPP
+1131 
-1143 FSLNPLLSVRTDASL
+1143 
-1158 FTRRAAQSCY
+1158 
-1168 VGVQTG
+1168 
-1174 TSVSY
+1174 
-1179 HSPEYHNTQG
+1179 
-1189 YHGARHHHS
+1189 
-1198 LGYHNPKPRGLRH
+1198 
-1211 HDPRPRNLGYRS
+1211 
-1223 YGDPALHSYIRTP
+1223 
-1236 KPYKQQDSRRQ
+1236 
-1247 YSKRGSA
+1247 GSA
-1254 DALSA
+1254 EALSA

-1267 ENIPFIDEDASPVSP
+1267 ENIPFIDEDASPVAP
-1282 EPDDTEVKAE
+1282 ESEDPEVKAE

-1312 SPRRKPPP
+1312 SPKRKPPA
-1320 VLPKP
+1320 VMPKP

-1332 SLASKEDSQEP
+1332 SLASTEDSQEP

-1358 EERISPAEEPPVMNR
+1358 EERISPAEEPPMMNR
-1373 AIRKSASLPATT
+1373 SIRKSASLPATT
-1385 VLAVQTAD
+1385 VLAVQTAK
-1393 EEEPGA
+1393 EPEA
-1399 GLLGSPS
+1399 SRLLGSPS

-1441 KAKIDSGQS
+1441 KAKIDSGQT

-1471 KKLRKKFLAPRKR
+1471 KKLRKKFLAPRRR

-1494 DSLKTPESIGV
+1494 EGLKTPESIGV

-1512 PTADDNAPP
+1512 ATADDNVPP

-1590 PSPATGMNLKG
+1590 PTPPTGMNLKG

-1627 KKIND
+1627 KKISD

-1660 TTYSAAISTNE
+1660 TTYSAAITTNE

-1872 VDAVDME
+1872 VEAVDME

-1895 EMAEPLLTYALYEDF
+1895 EMAEPLLTYALYDDF
-1910 LRCTVK
+1910 LRCTGK
-1916 KTAREKEAKT
+1916 SFQ
-1926 PEMTEEA
+1926 TE
-1933 RSETIRAIYDII
+1933 
-1945 DRLPKPNHDTFERLV
+1945 
-1960 FHLARVAYHE
+1960 
-1970 DSNLMTP
+1970 
-1977 NSLAIVFTPCI
+1977 
-1988 LQTNKELSPL
+1988 
-1998 ESMQHISKTTMC
+1998 
-2010 LELVI
+2010 
-2015 SEQLKKMRSTLTDIN
+2015 
-2030 TLESA
+2030 
-2035 EISACKRLT
+2035 
-2044 TLRRSM
+2044 
-2050 HNLQA
+2050 
-2055 PHATIEED
+2055 
-2063 DLEDVADEMDV
+2063 V
-2074 VENGEVQI
+2074 VVYLI
-2082 HVLEQNIRS
+2082 H
-2091 LQDEKEQ
+2091 
-2098 LTAQLPCLELRHG
+2098 
-2111 SSDDDNL
+2111 
-2118 SSDDQ
+2118 
-2123 LSHDFSLSELDAGNE
+2123 
-2138 EYAVTFDLPV
+2138 
-2148 SPPQGLVHFT
+2148 
-2158 KLRSTGPRRQRP
+2158 
-2170 ERYSSRIFRR
+2170 
-2180 PAPSKR
+2180 
-2186 SSLASSRSLSRSEEE
+2186 
-2201 LMIMSPPVWRWARE
+2201 
-2215 EAVGPGGEMQVT
+2215 
-2227 EGKIFIE
+2227 
-2234 SEAIYV
+2234 

>member
-1 MATTTDSAPM
+1 
-11 ANQEVAVEDMHPLQ
+11 
-25 IHPGPLVPEEPF
+25 
-37 IVLQVA
+37 
-43 KETTATDVI
+43 
-52 SQLVSQY
+52 
-59 NLAGG
+59 
-64 AENYEIAEV
+64 
-73 CYTGG
+73 
-78 QNCKERL
+78 
-85 LQRDECPAQVQL
+85 
-97 IWPRK
+97 
-102 MPTTSNKDA
+102 
-111 AIYKFCLRETLH
+111 
-123 AFYSR
+123 
-128 WSVCS
+128 
-133 STDSMNALMAEYF
+133 
-146 RPPSDKDYPDLCR
+146 
-159 LPDLNEHTLLD
+159 
-170 NLQVRFN
+170 
-177 QGKIYTYV
+177 
-185 GSILIAINPF
+185 
-195 KFFPIYNPKYVNMYQ
+195 
-210 NHRLGELEPHI
+210 
-221 FAIADASYH
+221 
-230 AMLEHRENQCIV
+230 
-242 ISGESGSGKTES
+242 
-254 TNFLLHHLTALS
+254 
-266 YKGHASGIE
+266 
-275 QTILGAGP
+275 
-283 VLEAFGNAKTAHND
+283 
-297 NSSRFG
+297 
-303 KFIQLNYK
+303 
-311 ENGTVHGATVEKY
+311 ATVEKY

-349 GANQALK
+349 GANQTLK
-356 DSLILQKPE
+356 DSLMLHKPE

-375 EVSEGEDRVFEFNR
+375 EMSEGEDRVFEFNR
-389 LRQSMEMVGFYSGT
+389 LRQSMEM
-403 QKRIFAVL
+403 
-411 SAVLHLGNIVFN
+411 
-423 RIFRDGE
+423 IFRDGE
-430 DAVQVKNPEELRIVS
+430 DAVQVKNPEELSIVS

-702 AFRNAGKRWKA
+702 AFRDAGKRWKA
-713 NQGKPRPAPRVRPSP
+713 NQGKPRPAPRVRPSS

-733 SSLSEVS
+733 PSLSEAS
-740 DDEEVPTSP
+740 EDEEVPPSP
-749 LSPALPE
+749 LSPAIPE
-756 DDFSSPT
+756 DAFHSPT
-763 NKALTPRSSPYST
+763 KKVLTPRSSPHST
-776 PEAGSRHTST
+776 PDPGSRHTST

-792 ESGSLF
+792 ESGTLF

-805 STTDPNTAKV
+805 STTDPNVAKC
-815 LRRAANILMK
+815 
-825 NKSFRHGRPHK
+825 F
-836 CLRDLRSVKTIVRR
+836 RDLRSVKTIVRR

-934 EFAHQYALL
+934 EFAQQYTLL
-943 LKRGN
+943 LKRGI

-1062 CGEIRRERRAQEQA
+1062 CGEMRRERRAQEQA
-1076 TREMEEAK
+1076 MKEMEEAK

-1090 IEEEKARQKA
+1090 MEEEKARQKA
-1100 EAAAEIQTPPHIN
+1100 EAASEIQTPTHIN

-1131 SPEVHRPPSPPP
+1131 SPEVHRPPSPLP
-1143 FSLNPLLSVRTDASL
+1143 FSMNPVLFVRTDASL
-1158 FTRRAAQSCY
+1158 ITRRAAQSCY
-1168 VGVQTG
+1168 VGVQ
-1174 TSVSY
+1174 
-1179 HSPEYHNTQG
+1179 
-1189 YHGARHHHS
+1189 
-1198 LGYHNPKPRGLRH
+1198 
-1211 HDPRPRNLGYRS
+1211 
-1223 YGDPALHSYIRTP
+1223 
-1236 KPYKQQDSRRQ
+1236 
-1247 YSKRGSA
+1247 
-1254 DALSA
+1254 
-1259 GSAFNGQL
+1259 
-1267 ENIPFIDEDASPVSP
+1267 DASPVSA
-1282 EPDDTEVKAE
+1282 EPGETEVKAEAE

-1312 SPRRKPPP
+1312 SPKRKPPP
-1320 VLPKP
+1320 IMPKP

-1332 SLASKEDSQEP
+1332 SLASTEESQEP

-1358 EERISPAEEPPVMNR
+1358 EERISPPEEPPLMNR

-1385 VLAVQTAD
+1385 VLAA
-1393 EEEPGA
+1393 EMPEEPKA

-1590 PSPATGMNLKG
+1590 PTPATGMNLKG
-1601 ASLENVPTNVVISNA
+1601 ASLENVPTNIVISNA

-1730 TSPVRYKRRK
+1730 
-1740 KDDSFSFNGH
+1740 SFNGH

-1806 RNSGSYEDQYFGA
+1806 RNSGSDEDQYFGA

-1860 KIKQLRDACNAD
+1860 KIKQLRDECNAD
-1872 VDAVDME
+1872 VEAVDME

-1895 EMAEPLLTYALYEDF
+1895 EMAEPLLTYALYDDF
-1910 LRCTVK
+1910 LRCT
-1916 KTAREKEAKT
+1916 
-1926 PEMTEEA
+1926 
-1933 RSETIRAIYDII
+1933 D
-1945 DRLPKPNHDTFERLV
+1945 
-1960 FHLARVAYHE
+1960 
-1970 DSNLMTP
+1970 
-1977 NSLAIVFTPCI
+1977 
-1988 LQTNKELSPL
+1988 
-1998 ESMQHISKTTMC
+1998 
-2010 LELVI
+2010 
-2015 SEQLKKMRSTLTDIN
+2015 
-2030 TLESA
+2030 
-2035 EISACKRLT
+2035 
-2044 TLRRSM
+2044 
-2050 HNLQA
+2050 
-2055 PHATIEED
+2055 
-2063 DLEDVADEMDV
+2063 
-2074 VENGEVQI
+2074 
-2082 HVLEQNIRS
+2082 
-2091 LQDEKEQ
+2091 
-2098 LTAQLPCLELRHG
+2098 
-2111 SSDDDNL
+2111 
-2118 SSDDQ
+2118 
-2123 LSHDFSLSELDAGNE
+2123 
-2138 EYAVTFDLPV
+2138 
-2148 SPPQGLVHFT
+2148 
-2158 KLRSTGPRRQRP
+2158 
-2170 ERYSSRIFRR
+2170 
-2180 PAPSKR
+2180 R
-2186 SSLASSRSLSRSEEE
+2186 SS
-2201 LMIMSPPVWRWARE
+2201 IMR
-2215 EAVGPGGEMQVT
+2215 
-2227 EGKIFIE
+2227 
-2234 SEAIYV
+2234 

>member
-1 MATTTDSAPM
+1 MATTDSAPM
-11 ANQEVAVEDMHPLQ
+11 ANQEVLVEDLHPLQ

-52 SQLVSQY
+52 CQLVAQY

-85 LQRDECPAQVQL
+85 LQRDECPAHVQL

-102 MPTTSNKDA
+102 MPTMSNKDA

-230 AMLEHRENQCIV
+230 TMLENRENQCIV

-349 GANQALK
+349 GANQTLK
-356 DSLILQKPE
+356 DSLMLHKPE
-365 EFFYLNQSNY
+365 EFFYLNQTWVPQACSKLENKSNY
-375 EVSEGEDRVFEFNR
+375 EMSEGEDRVFEFNR

-411 SAVLHLGNIVFN
+411 SAVLHLGNIVFT

-430 DAVQVKNPEELRIVS
+430 DAVQVKNPEELSIVS

-702 AFRNAGKRWKA
+702 AFRDAGKRWKA
-713 NQGKPRPAPRVRPSP
+713 NQGKPRPAPRVRPSS

-733 SSLSEVS
+733 PSLSEAS
-740 DDEEVPTSP
+740 EDEEVPPSP
-749 LSPALPE
+749 LSPAIPE
-756 DDFSSPT
+756 DAFHSPT
-763 NKALTPRSSPYST
+763 KKVLTPRSSPHST
-776 PEAGSRHTST
+776 PDPGSRHTST

-792 ESGSLF
+792 ESGTLF

-805 STTDPNTAKV
+805 STTDPNVAKV

-836 CLRDLRSVKTIVRR
+836 CFRDLRSVKTIVRR

-934 EFAHQYALL
+934 EFAQQYALL
-943 LKRGN
+943 LKRGI

-1062 CGEIRRERRAQEQA
+1062 CGEMRRERRAQEQA
-1076 TREMEEAK
+1076 MKEMEEAK

-1090 IEEEKARQKA
+1090 MEEEKARQKA
-1100 EAAAEIQTPPHIN
+1100 EAASEIQTPTHIN

-1131 SPEVHRPPSPPP
+1131 SPEVHRPP
-1143 FSLNPLLSVRTDASL
+1143 R
-1158 FTRRAAQSCY
+1158 
-1168 VGVQTG
+1168 
-1174 TSVSY
+1174 
-1179 HSPEYHNTQG
+1179 
-1189 YHGARHHHS
+1189 
-1198 LGYHNPKPRGLRH
+1198 
-1211 HDPRPRNLGYRS
+1211 
-1223 YGDPALHSYIRTP
+1223 
-1236 KPYKQQDSRRQ
+1236 
-1247 YSKRGSA
+1247 
-1254 DALSA
+1254 
-1259 GSAFNGQL
+1259 
-1267 ENIPFIDEDASPVSP
+1267 DASPVSA
-1282 EPDDTEVKAE
+1282 EPGETEVKAEAE

-1312 SPRRKPPP
+1312 SPKRKPPP
-1320 VLPKP
+1320 IMPKP

-1332 SLASKEDSQEP
+1332 SLASTEESQEP

-1358 EERISPAEEPPVMNR
+1358 EERISPPEEPPLMNR

-1385 VLAVQTAD
+1385 VLAA
-1393 EEEPGA
+1393 EMPEEPKA

-1590 PSPATGMNLKG
+1590 PIPATGMNLKG
-1601 ASLENVPTNVVISNA
+1601 ASLENVPTNIVISNA

-1806 RNSGSYEDQYFGA
+1806 RNSGSDEDQYFGA

-1860 KIKQLRDACNAD
+1860 KIKQLRDECNAD
-1872 VDAVDME
+1872 VEAVDME

-1895 EMAEPLLTYALYEDF
+1895 EMAEPLLTYALYDDF

-1916 KTAREKEAKT
+1916 KTARDKDTNT

-1945 DRLPKPNHDTFERLV
+1945 DRLPRPNHDTFERLV

-2063 DLEDVADEMDV
+2063 DLEDVTDDIDV

-2123 LSHDFSLSELDAGNE
+2123 LSHDFSLSELDTGNE

-2170 ERYSSRIFRR
+2170 ERYSSKVFRR

-2201 LMIMSPPVWRWARE
+2201 LMITSPPVWRWARE
-2215 EAVGPGGEMQVT
+2215 EAVGPGGEMHVT

>member
-1 MATTTDSAPM
+1 MAATDSEAPM
-11 ANQEVAVEDMHPLQ
+11 ANQEAVAEDLHPLQ

-52 SQLVSQY
+52 CQLVAQY

-230 AMLEHRENQCIV
+230 TMLENRENQCIV

-356 DSLILQKPE
+356 DSLILHKPE
-365 EFFYLNQSNY
+365 EFFYLNQTWVPQACSQLENKSNY
-375 EVSEGEDRVFEFNR
+375 EMSEGEDRVFEFNR

-403 QKRIFAVL
+403 QRRIFAVL

-582 GCLSLIAKRPTGL
+582 GCLSLVAKRPTGL

-702 AFRNAGKRWKA
+702 AFRDAGKRWKT

-740 DDEEVPTSP
+740 EDEEVPTSP
-749 LSPALPE
+749 LSPAVPE
-756 DDFSSPT
+756 DAFHSPT
-763 NKALTPRSSPYST
+763 NKTLTPRSSPYST
-776 PEAGSRHTST
+776 PEPGSRHGSA

-805 STTDPNTAKV
+805 STTDPNIAKV

-934 EFAHQYALL
+934 EFAHQFALL
-943 LKRGN
+943 LKRG
-948 ESTKEDIAEFLHSM
+948 SDSSKEDIAAFLHSM

-986 QEALHEEVLR
+986 QESLHEEVLR

-1062 CGEIRRERRAQEQA
+1062 CGEMQRERRAQEQA
-1076 TREMEEAK
+1076 LREMEEAK

-1090 IEEEKARQKA
+1090 MEEEKARQKA
-1100 EAAAEIQTPPHIN
+1100 EVEAAEIQTPPHIN

-1118 QLQRKLESPKYRV
+1118 QLQ
-1131 SPEVHRPPSPPP
+1131 
-1143 FSLNPLLSVRTDASL
+1143 
-1158 FTRRAAQSCY
+1158 
-1168 VGVQTG
+1168 
-1174 TSVSY
+1174 
-1179 HSPEYHNTQG
+1179 
-1189 YHGARHHHS
+1189 
-1198 LGYHNPKPRGLRH
+1198 
-1211 HDPRPRNLGYRS
+1211 
-1223 YGDPALHSYIRTP
+1223 
-1236 KPYKQQDSRRQ
+1236 
-1247 YSKRGSA
+1247 
-1254 DALSA
+1254 
-1259 GSAFNGQL
+1259 
-1267 ENIPFIDEDASPVSP
+1267 DASPVAP
-1282 EPDDTEVKAE
+1282 ESEDPEVKAE

-1312 SPRRKPPP
+1312 SPKRKPPA
-1320 VLPKP
+1320 VMPKP

-1332 SLASKEDSQEP
+1332 SLASTEDSQEP

-1358 EERISPAEEPPVMNR
+1358 EERISPAEEPPMMNR
-1373 AIRKSASLPATT
+1373 SIRKSASLPATT
-1385 VLAVQTAD
+1385 VLAVQTAK
-1393 EEEPGA
+1393 EPEA
-1399 GLLGSPS
+1399 SRLLGSPS

-1441 KAKIDSGQS
+1441 KAKIDSGQT

-1471 KKLRKKFLAPRKR
+1471 KKLRKKFLAPRRR

-1494 DSLKTPESIGV
+1494 EGLKTPESIGV

-1512 PTADDNAPP
+1512 ATADDNVPP

-1590 PSPATGMNLKG
+1590 PTPPTGMNLKG

-1627 KKIND
+1627 KKISD

-1660 TTYSAAISTNE
+1660 TTYSAAITTNE

-1872 VDAVDME
+1872 VEAVDME

-1895 EMAEPLLTYALYEDF
+1895 EMAEPLLTYALYDDF
-1910 LRCTVK
+1910 LRCTGK
-1916 KTAREKEAKT
+1916 SFQ
-1926 PEMTEEA
+1926 TE
-1933 RSETIRAIYDII
+1933 
-1945 DRLPKPNHDTFERLV
+1945 
-1960 FHLARVAYHE
+1960 
-1970 DSNLMTP
+1970 
-1977 NSLAIVFTPCI
+1977 
-1988 LQTNKELSPL
+1988 
-1998 ESMQHISKTTMC
+1998 
-2010 LELVI
+2010 
-2015 SEQLKKMRSTLTDIN
+2015 
-2030 TLESA
+2030 
-2035 EISACKRLT
+2035 
-2044 TLRRSM
+2044 
-2050 HNLQA
+2050 
-2055 PHATIEED
+2055 
-2063 DLEDVADEMDV
+2063 V
-2074 VENGEVQI
+2074 VVYLI
-2082 HVLEQNIRS
+2082 H
-2091 LQDEKEQ
+2091 
-2098 LTAQLPCLELRHG
+2098 
-2111 SSDDDNL
+2111 
-2118 SSDDQ
+2118 
-2123 LSHDFSLSELDAGNE
+2123 
-2138 EYAVTFDLPV
+2138 
-2148 SPPQGLVHFT
+2148 
-2158 KLRSTGPRRQRP
+2158 
-2170 ERYSSRIFRR
+2170 
-2180 PAPSKR
+2180 
-2186 SSLASSRSLSRSEEE
+2186 
-2201 LMIMSPPVWRWARE
+2201 
-2215 EAVGPGGEMQVT
+2215 
-2227 EGKIFIE
+2227 
-2234 SEAIYV
+2234 

>member
-1 MATTTDSAPM
+1 MATTDSAPM
-11 ANQEVAVEDMHPLQ
+11 ANQEVLVEDLHPLQ

-52 SQLVSQY
+52 CQLVAQY

-102 MPTTSNKDA
+102 MPTMSNKDA

-230 AMLEHRENQCIV
+230 TMLENRENQCIV

-349 GANQALK
+349 GANQTLK
-356 DSLILQKPE
+356 DSLMLHKPE
-365 EFFYLNQSNY
+365 EFFYLNQTWVPQACSKLENKSNY
-375 EVSEGEDRVFEFNR
+375 EMSEGEDRVFEFNR

-411 SAVLHLGNIVFN
+411 SAVLHLGNIVFT

-430 DAVQVKNPEELRIVS
+430 DAVQVKNPEELSIVS

-702 AFRNAGKRWKA
+702 AFRDAGKRWKA
-713 NQGKPRPAPRVRPSP
+713 NQGKPRPAPRVRPSS

-733 SSLSEVS
+733 PSLSEAS
-740 DDEEVPTSP
+740 EDEEVPPSP
-749 LSPALPE
+749 LSPAIPE
-756 DDFSSPT
+756 DAFHSPT
-763 NKALTPRSSPYST
+763 KKVLTPRSSPHST
-776 PEAGSRHTST
+776 PDPGSRHTST

-792 ESGSLF
+792 ESGTLF

-805 STTDPNTAKV
+805 STTDPNVAKV

-836 CLRDLRSVKTIVRR
+836 CFRDLRSVKTIVRR

-934 EFAHQYALL
+934 EFAQQYALL
-943 LKRGN
+943 LKRGI

-1062 CGEIRRERRAQEQA
+1062 CGEMRRERRAQEQA
-1076 TREMEEAK
+1076 MKEMEEAK

-1090 IEEEKARQKA
+1090 MEEEKARQKA
-1100 EAAAEIQTPPHIN
+1100 EAASEIQTPTHIN

-1131 SPEVHRPPSPPP
+1131 SPEVHRPPSPLP
-1143 FSLNPLLSVRTDASL
+1143 FSMNPVLFVRTDASL
-1158 FTRRAAQSCY
+1158 ITRRAAQSCY
-1168 VGVQTG
+1168 VGVQ
-1174 TSVSY
+1174 
-1179 HSPEYHNTQG
+1179 
-1189 YHGARHHHS
+1189 
-1198 LGYHNPKPRGLRH
+1198 
-1211 HDPRPRNLGYRS
+1211 
-1223 YGDPALHSYIRTP
+1223 
-1236 KPYKQQDSRRQ
+1236 
-1247 YSKRGSA
+1247 GSA

-1267 ENIPFIDEDASPVSP
+1267 ENIPFIDEDASPVSA
-1282 EPDDTEVKAE
+1282 EPGETEVKAEAE

-1312 SPRRKPPP
+1312 SPKRKPPP
-1320 VLPKP
+1320 IMPKP

-1332 SLASKEDSQEP
+1332 SLASTEESQEP

-1358 EERISPAEEPPVMNR
+1358 EERISPPEEPPLMNR

-1385 VLAVQTAD
+1385 VLAA
-1393 EEEPGA
+1393 EMPEEPKA

-1590 PSPATGMNLKG
+1590 PTPATGMNLKG
-1601 ASLENVPTNVVISNA
+1601 ASLENVPTNIVISNA

-1806 RNSGSYEDQYFGA
+1806 RNSGSDEDQYFGA

-1860 KIKQLRDACNAD
+1860 KIKQLRDECNAD
-1872 VDAVDME
+1872 VEAVDME

-1895 EMAEPLLTYALYEDF
+1895 EMAEPLLTYALYDDF

-1916 KTAREKEAKT
+1916 KTARDKDTNT

-2063 DLEDVADEMDV
+2063 DLEDVTDDIDV

-2123 LSHDFSLSELDAGNE
+2123 LSHDFSLSELDTGNE

-2170 ERYSSRIFRR
+2170 ERYSSKVFRR

-2201 LMIMSPPVWRWARE
+2201 LMITSPPVWRWARE
-2215 EAVGPGGEMQVT
+2215 EAVGPGGEMHVT

>member
-1 MATTTDSAPM
+1 MATTDSAPM
-11 ANQEVAVEDMHPLQ
+11 ANQEVLVEDLHPLQ

-52 SQLVSQY
+52 CQLVAQY

-102 MPTTSNKDA
+102 MPTMSNKDA

-230 AMLEHRENQCIV
+230 TMLENRENQCIV

-349 GANQALK
+349 GANQTLK
-356 DSLILQKPE
+356 DSLMLHKPE
-365 EFFYLNQSNY
+365 EFFYLNQTWVPQACSKLENKSNY
-375 EVSEGEDRVFEFNR
+375 EMSEGEDRVFEFNR

-411 SAVLHLGNIVFN
+411 SAVLHLGNIVFT

-430 DAVQVKNPEELRIVS
+430 DAVQVKNPEELSIVS

-702 AFRNAGKRWKA
+702 AFRDAGKRWKA
-713 NQGKPRPAPRVRPSP
+713 NQGKPRPAPRVRPSS

-733 SSLSEVS
+733 PSLSEAS
-740 DDEEVPTSP
+740 EDEEVPPSP
-749 LSPALPE
+749 LSPAIPE
-756 DDFSSPT
+756 DAFHSPT
-763 NKALTPRSSPYST
+763 KKVLTPRSSPHST
-776 PEAGSRHTST
+776 PDPGSRHTST

-792 ESGSLF
+792 ESGTLF

-805 STTDPNTAKV
+805 STTDPNVAKV

-836 CLRDLRSVKTIVRR
+836 CFRDLRSVKTIVRR

-934 EFAHQYALL
+934 EFAQQYALL
-943 LKRGN
+943 LKRGI

-1062 CGEIRRERRAQEQA
+1062 CGEMRRERRAQEQA
-1076 TREMEEAK
+1076 MKEMEEAK

-1090 IEEEKARQKA
+1090 MEEEKARQKA
-1100 EAAAEIQTPPHIN
+1100 EAASEIQTPTHIN

-1131 SPEVHRPPSPPP
+1131 SPEVHRPP
-1143 FSLNPLLSVRTDASL
+1143 R
-1158 FTRRAAQSCY
+1158 
-1168 VGVQTG
+1168 
-1174 TSVSY
+1174 
-1179 HSPEYHNTQG
+1179 
-1189 YHGARHHHS
+1189 
-1198 LGYHNPKPRGLRH
+1198 
-1211 HDPRPRNLGYRS
+1211 
-1223 YGDPALHSYIRTP
+1223 
-1236 KPYKQQDSRRQ
+1236 
-1247 YSKRGSA
+1247 
-1254 DALSA
+1254 
-1259 GSAFNGQL
+1259 
-1267 ENIPFIDEDASPVSP
+1267 DASPVSA
-1282 EPDDTEVKAE
+1282 EPGETEVKAEAE

-1312 SPRRKPPP
+1312 SPKRKPPP
-1320 VLPKP
+1320 IMPKP

-1332 SLASKEDSQEP
+1332 SLASTEESQEP

-1358 EERISPAEEPPVMNR
+1358 EERISPPEEPPLMNR

-1385 VLAVQTAD
+1385 VLAA
-1393 EEEPGA
+1393 EMPEEPKA

-1590 PSPATGMNLKG
+1590 PTPATGMNLKG
-1601 ASLENVPTNVVISNA
+1601 ASLENVPTNIVISNA

-1806 RNSGSYEDQYFGA
+1806 RNSGSDEDQYFGA

-1860 KIKQLRDACNAD
+1860 KIKQLRDECNAD
-1872 VDAVDME
+1872 VEAVDME

-1895 EMAEPLLTYALYEDF
+1895 EMAEPLLTYALYDDF

-1916 KTAREKEAKT
+1916 KTARDKDTNT

-2063 DLEDVADEMDV
+2063 DLEDVTDDIDV

-2123 LSHDFSLSELDAGNE
+2123 LSHDFSLSELDTGNE

-2170 ERYSSRIFRR
+2170 ERYSSKVFRR

-2201 LMIMSPPVWRWARE
+2201 LMITSPPVWRWARE
-2215 EAVGPGGEMQVT
+2215 EAVGPGGEMHVT

>member
-1 MATTTDSAPM
+1 MAATDSEAPM
-11 ANQEVAVEDMHPLQ
+11 ANQEAVAEDLHPLQ

-52 SQLVSQY
+52 CQLVAQY

-230 AMLEHRENQCIV
+230 TMLENRENQCIV

-356 DSLILQKPE
+356 DSLILHKPE
-365 EFFYLNQSNY
+365 EFFYLNQTWVPQACSKLENKSNY
-375 EVSEGEDRVFEFNR
+375 EMSEGEDRVFEFNR

-403 QKRIFAVL
+403 QRRIFAVL

-582 GCLSLIAKRPTGL
+582 GCLSLVAKRPTGL

-702 AFRNAGKRWKA
+702 AFRDAGKRWKT

-740 DDEEVPTSP
+740 EDEEVPTRNNYAVSLLYVKVPKYP
-749 LSPALPE
+749 LSPAVPE
-756 DDFSSPT
+756 DAFHSPT
-763 NKALTPRSSPYST
+763 KTLTPRSSPYST
-776 PEAGSRHTST
+776 PEPGSRHGSA

-805 STTDPNTAKV
+805 STTDPNIAKV

-934 EFAHQYALL
+934 EFAQQYALL
-943 LKRGN
+943 LKRG
-948 ESTKEDIAEFLHSM
+948 SDSSKEDIAAFLHSM

-986 QEALHEEVLR
+986 QESLHEEVLR

-1062 CGEIRRERRAQEQA
+1062 CGEMQRERRAQEQA
-1076 TREMEEAK
+1076 LREMEEAK
-1084 RRAQEA
+1084 RRAEEA
-1090 IEEEKARQKA
+1090 MEEEKARQKA
-1100 EAAAEIQTPPHIN
+1100 EVEAAEIQTPPHIN

-1131 SPEVHRPPSPPP
+1131 SPEVHRPP
-1143 FSLNPLLSVRTDASL
+1143 R
-1158 FTRRAAQSCY
+1158 
-1168 VGVQTG
+1168 
-1174 TSVSY
+1174 
-1179 HSPEYHNTQG
+1179 
-1189 YHGARHHHS
+1189 
-1198 LGYHNPKPRGLRH
+1198 
-1211 HDPRPRNLGYRS
+1211 
-1223 YGDPALHSYIRTP
+1223 
-1236 KPYKQQDSRRQ
+1236 
-1247 YSKRGSA
+1247 
-1254 DALSA
+1254 
-1259 GSAFNGQL
+1259 
-1267 ENIPFIDEDASPVSP
+1267 DASPVAP
-1282 EPDDTEVKAE
+1282 EPEDTEVKAE

-1312 SPRRKPPP
+1312 SPKRKPPA
-1320 VLPKP
+1320 VMPKP

-1332 SLASKEDSQEP
+1332 SLASTEDSQEP

-1358 EERISPAEEPPVMNR
+1358 EERISPAEEPPMMNR
-1373 AIRKSASLPATT
+1373 SIRKSASLPATT
-1385 VLAVQTAD
+1385 VLAVQTA
-1393 EEEPGA
+1393 EEPEA
-1399 GLLGSPS
+1399 SRLLGSPS

-1441 KAKIDSGQS
+1441 KAKIDSGQT

-1471 KKLRKKFLAPRKR
+1471 KKLRKKFLAPRRR

-1494 DSLKTPESIGV
+1494 EGLKTPESIGV

-1512 PTADDNAPP
+1512 ATADDNAPP

-1590 PSPATGMNLKG
+1590 PTPPTGMNLKG

-1627 KKIND
+1627 KKISD

-1660 TTYSAAISTNE
+1660 TTYSAAITTNE

-1872 VDAVDME
+1872 VEAVDME

-1895 EMAEPLLTYALYEDF
+1895 EMAEPLLTYALYDDF

-1916 KTAREKEAKT
+1916 KTARDKDSTT

-2063 DLEDVADEMDV
+2063 DLEDVTDDLEV

-2148 SPPQGLVHFT
+2148 SPPQGLVHVT

-2170 ERYSSRIFRR
+2170 ERYSSKAFRR

-2186 SSLASSRSLSRSEEE
+2186 GSLASSRSLSRSEEE

-2215 EAVGPGGEMQVT
+2215 EAAGPGGEMHVT

>member
-1 MATTTDSAPM
+1 MATTDSAPM
-11 ANQEVAVEDMHPLQ
+11 ANQEVLVEDLHPLQ

-52 SQLVSQY
+52 CQLVAQY

-85 LQRDECPAQVQL
+85 LQRDECPAHVQL

-102 MPTTSNKDA
+102 MPTMSNKDA

-230 AMLEHRENQCIV
+230 TMLENRENQCIV

-349 GANQALK
+349 GANQTLK
-356 DSLILQKPE
+356 DSLMLHKPE
-365 EFFYLNQSNY
+365 EFFYLNQTWVPQACSKLENKSNY
-375 EVSEGEDRVFEFNR
+375 EMSEGEDRVFEFNR

-411 SAVLHLGNIVFN
+411 SAVLHLGNIVFT

-430 DAVQVKNPEELRIVS
+430 DAVQVKNPEELSIVS

-702 AFRNAGKRWKA
+702 AFRDAGKRWKA
-713 NQGKPRPAPRVRPSP
+713 NQGKPRPAPRVRPSS

-733 SSLSEVS
+733 PSLSEAS
-740 DDEEVPTSP
+740 EDEEVPPSP
-749 LSPALPE
+749 LSPAIPE
-756 DDFSSPT
+756 DAFHSPT
-763 NKALTPRSSPYST
+763 KKVLTPRSSPHST
-776 PEAGSRHTST
+776 PDPGSRHTST

-792 ESGSLF
+792 ESGTLF

-805 STTDPNTAKV
+805 STTDPNVAKV

-836 CLRDLRSVKTIVRR
+836 CFRDLRSVKTIVRR

-934 EFAHQYALL
+934 EFAQQYALL
-943 LKRGN
+943 LKRGI

-1062 CGEIRRERRAQEQA
+1062 CGEMRRERRAQEQA
-1076 TREMEEAK
+1076 MKEMEEAK

-1090 IEEEKARQKA
+1090 MEEEKARQKA
-1100 EAAAEIQTPPHIN
+1100 EAASEIQTPTHIN

-1131 SPEVHRPPSPPP
+1131 SPEVHRPPSPLP
-1143 FSLNPLLSVRTDASL
+1143 FSMNPVLFVRTDASL
-1158 FTRRAAQSCY
+1158 ITRRAAQSCY
-1168 VGVQTG
+1168 VGVQ
-1174 TSVSY
+1174 
-1179 HSPEYHNTQG
+1179 
-1189 YHGARHHHS
+1189 
-1198 LGYHNPKPRGLRH
+1198 
-1211 HDPRPRNLGYRS
+1211 
-1223 YGDPALHSYIRTP
+1223 
-1236 KPYKQQDSRRQ
+1236 
-1247 YSKRGSA
+1247 GSA

-1267 ENIPFIDEDASPVSP
+1267 ENIPFIDEDASPVSA
-1282 EPDDTEVKAE
+1282 EPGETEVKAEAE

-1312 SPRRKPPP
+1312 SPKRKPPP
-1320 VLPKP
+1320 IMPKP

-1332 SLASKEDSQEP
+1332 SLASTEESQEP

-1358 EERISPAEEPPVMNR
+1358 EERISPPEEPPLMNR

-1385 VLAVQTAD
+1385 VLAA
-1393 EEEPGA
+1393 EMPEEPKA

-1590 PSPATGMNLKG
+1590 PIPATGMNLKG
-1601 ASLENVPTNVVISNA
+1601 ASLENVPTNIVISNA

-1806 RNSGSYEDQYFGA
+1806 RNSGSDEDQYFGA

-1860 KIKQLRDACNAD
+1860 KIKQLRDECNAD
-1872 VDAVDME
+1872 VEAVDME

-1895 EMAEPLLTYALYEDF
+1895 EMAEPLLTYALYDDF

-1916 KTAREKEAKT
+1916 KTARDKDTNT

-1945 DRLPKPNHDTFERLV
+1945 DRLPRPNHDTFERLV

-2063 DLEDVADEMDV
+2063 DLEDVTDDIDV

-2123 LSHDFSLSELDAGNE
+2123 LSHDFSLSELDTGNE

-2170 ERYSSRIFRR
+2170 ERYSSKVFRR

-2201 LMIMSPPVWRWARE
+2201 LMITSPPVWRWARE
-2215 EAVGPGGEMQVT
+2215 EAVGPGGEMHVT

>member
-1 MATTTDSAPM
+1 MAATDSEAPM
-11 ANQEVAVEDMHPLQ
+11 ANQEAVAEDLHPLQ

-52 SQLVSQY
+52 CQLVAQY

-230 AMLEHRENQCIV
+230 TMLENRENQCIV

-356 DSLILQKPE
+356 DSLILHKPE

-375 EVSEGEDRVFEFNR
+375 EMSEGEDRVFEFNR

-403 QKRIFAVL
+403 QRRIFAVL

-582 GCLSLIAKRPTGL
+582 GCLSLVAKRPTGL

-702 AFRNAGKRWKA
+702 AFRDAGKRWKT

-740 DDEEVPTSP
+740 EDEEVPTSP
-749 LSPALPE
+749 LSPAVPE
-756 DDFSSPT
+756 DAFHSPT
-763 NKALTPRSSPYST
+763 NKTLTPRSSPYST
-776 PEAGSRHTST
+776 PEPGSRHGSA

-805 STTDPNTAKV
+805 STTDPNIAKV

-934 EFAHQYALL
+934 EFAHQFALL
-943 LKRGN
+943 LKRG
-948 ESTKEDIAEFLHSM
+948 SDSSKEDIAAFLHSM

-986 QEALHEEVLR
+986 QESLHEEVLR

-1062 CGEIRRERRAQEQA
+1062 CGEMQRERRAQEQA
-1076 TREMEEAK
+1076 LREMEEAK

-1090 IEEEKARQKA
+1090 MEEEKARQKA
-1100 EAAAEIQTPPHIN
+1100 EVEAAEIQTPPHIN

-1131 SPEVHRPPSPPP
+1131 SPEVHRPP
-1143 FSLNPLLSVRTDASL
+1143 R
-1158 FTRRAAQSCY
+1158 
-1168 VGVQTG
+1168 
-1174 TSVSY
+1174 
-1179 HSPEYHNTQG
+1179 
-1189 YHGARHHHS
+1189 
-1198 LGYHNPKPRGLRH
+1198 
-1211 HDPRPRNLGYRS
+1211 
-1223 YGDPALHSYIRTP
+1223 
-1236 KPYKQQDSRRQ
+1236 
-1247 YSKRGSA
+1247 
-1254 DALSA
+1254 
-1259 GSAFNGQL
+1259 
-1267 ENIPFIDEDASPVSP
+1267 DASPVAP
-1282 EPDDTEVKAE
+1282 ESEDPEVKAE

-1312 SPRRKPPP
+1312 SPKRKPPA
-1320 VLPKP
+1320 VMPKP

-1332 SLASKEDSQEP
+1332 SLASTEDSQEP

-1358 EERISPAEEPPVMNR
+1358 EERISPAEEPPMMNR
-1373 AIRKSASLPATT
+1373 SIRKSASLPATT
-1385 VLAVQTAD
+1385 VLAVQTAK
-1393 EEEPGA
+1393 EPEA
-1399 GLLGSPS
+1399 SRLLGSPS

-1441 KAKIDSGQS
+1441 KAKIDSGQT

-1471 KKLRKKFLAPRKR
+1471 KKLRKKFLAPRRR

-1494 DSLKTPESIGV
+1494 EGLKTPESIGV

-1512 PTADDNAPP
+1512 ATADDNVPP

-1590 PSPATGMNLKG
+1590 PTPPTGMNLKG

-1627 KKIND
+1627 KKISD

-1660 TTYSAAISTNE
+1660 TTYSAAITTNE

-1872 VDAVDME
+1872 VEAVDME

-1895 EMAEPLLTYALYEDF
+1895 EMAEPLLTYALYDDF
-1910 LRCTVK
+1910 LRCTGK
-1916 KTAREKEAKT
+1916 SFQ
-1926 PEMTEEA
+1926 TE
-1933 RSETIRAIYDII
+1933 
-1945 DRLPKPNHDTFERLV
+1945 
-1960 FHLARVAYHE
+1960 
-1970 DSNLMTP
+1970 
-1977 NSLAIVFTPCI
+1977 
-1988 LQTNKELSPL
+1988 
-1998 ESMQHISKTTMC
+1998 
-2010 LELVI
+2010 
-2015 SEQLKKMRSTLTDIN
+2015 
-2030 TLESA
+2030 
-2035 EISACKRLT
+2035 
-2044 TLRRSM
+2044 
-2050 HNLQA
+2050 
-2055 PHATIEED
+2055 
-2063 DLEDVADEMDV
+2063 V
-2074 VENGEVQI
+2074 VVYLI
-2082 HVLEQNIRS
+2082 H
-2091 LQDEKEQ
+2091 
-2098 LTAQLPCLELRHG
+2098 
-2111 SSDDDNL
+2111 
-2118 SSDDQ
+2118 
-2123 LSHDFSLSELDAGNE
+2123 
-2138 EYAVTFDLPV
+2138 
-2148 SPPQGLVHFT
+2148 
-2158 KLRSTGPRRQRP
+2158 
-2170 ERYSSRIFRR
+2170 
-2180 PAPSKR
+2180 
-2186 SSLASSRSLSRSEEE
+2186 
-2201 LMIMSPPVWRWARE
+2201 
-2215 EAVGPGGEMQVT
+2215 
-2227 EGKIFIE
+2227 
-2234 SEAIYV
+2234 

>member
-365 EFFYLNQSNY
+365 EFFYLNQTWVPQACSKLENKSNY

-1118 QLQRKLESPKYRV
+1118 QLQ
-1131 SPEVHRPPSPPP
+1131 
-1143 FSLNPLLSVRTDASL
+1143 
-1158 FTRRAAQSCY
+1158 
-1168 VGVQTG
+1168 
-1174 TSVSY
+1174 
-1179 HSPEYHNTQG
+1179 
-1189 YHGARHHHS
+1189 
-1198 LGYHNPKPRGLRH
+1198 
-1211 HDPRPRNLGYRS
+1211 
-1223 YGDPALHSYIRTP
+1223 
-1236 KPYKQQDSRRQ
+1236 
-1247 YSKRGSA
+1247 GSA

>member
-1 MATTTDSAPM
+1 MATTDSAPM
-11 ANQEVAVEDMHPLQ
+11 ANQEVLVEDLHPLQ

-52 SQLVSQY
+52 CQLVAQY

-102 MPTTSNKDA
+102 MPTMSNKDA

-230 AMLEHRENQCIV
+230 TMLENRENQCIV

-349 GANQALK
+349 GANQTLK
-356 DSLILQKPE
+356 DSLMLHKPE
-365 EFFYLNQSNY
+365 EFFYLNQTWVPQACSKLENKSNY
-375 EVSEGEDRVFEFNR
+375 EMSEGEDRVFEFNR

-411 SAVLHLGNIVFN
+411 SAVLHLGNIVFT

-430 DAVQVKNPEELRIVS
+430 DAVQVKNPEELSIVS

-702 AFRNAGKRWKA
+702 AFRDAGKRWKA
-713 NQGKPRPAPRVRPSP
+713 NQGKPRPAPRVRPSS

-733 SSLSEVS
+733 PSLSEAS
-740 DDEEVPTSP
+740 EDEEVPPSP
-749 LSPALPE
+749 LSPAIPE
-756 DDFSSPT
+756 DAFHSPT
-763 NKALTPRSSPYST
+763 KKVLTPRSSPHST
-776 PEAGSRHTST
+776 PDPGSRHTST

-792 ESGSLF
+792 ESGTLF

-805 STTDPNTAKV
+805 STTDPNVAKV

-836 CLRDLRSVKTIVRR
+836 CFRDLRSVKTIVRR

-934 EFAHQYALL
+934 EFAQQYALL
-943 LKRGN
+943 LKRGI

-1062 CGEIRRERRAQEQA
+1062 CGEMRRERRAQEQA
-1076 TREMEEAK
+1076 MKEMEEAK

-1090 IEEEKARQKA
+1090 MEEEKARQKA
-1100 EAAAEIQTPPHIN
+1100 EAASEIQTPTHIN

-1118 QLQRKLESPKYRV
+1118 QLQ
-1131 SPEVHRPPSPPP
+1131 
-1143 FSLNPLLSVRTDASL
+1143 
-1158 FTRRAAQSCY
+1158 
-1168 VGVQTG
+1168 
-1174 TSVSY
+1174 
-1179 HSPEYHNTQG
+1179 
-1189 YHGARHHHS
+1189 
-1198 LGYHNPKPRGLRH
+1198 
-1211 HDPRPRNLGYRS
+1211 
-1223 YGDPALHSYIRTP
+1223 
-1236 KPYKQQDSRRQ
+1236 
-1247 YSKRGSA
+1247 GSA

-1267 ENIPFIDEDASPVSP
+1267 ENIPFIDEDASPVSA
-1282 EPDDTEVKAE
+1282 EPGETEVKAEAE

-1312 SPRRKPPP
+1312 SPKRKPPP
-1320 VLPKP
+1320 IMPKP

-1332 SLASKEDSQEP
+1332 SLASTEESQEP

-1358 EERISPAEEPPVMNR
+1358 EERISPPEEPPLMNR

-1385 VLAVQTAD
+1385 VLAA
-1393 EEEPGA
+1393 EMPEEPKA

-1590 PSPATGMNLKG
+1590 PTPATGMNLKG
-1601 ASLENVPTNVVISNA
+1601 ASLENVPTNIVISNA

-1806 RNSGSYEDQYFGA
+1806 RNSGSDEDQYFGA

-1860 KIKQLRDACNAD
+1860 KIKQLRDECNAD
-1872 VDAVDME
+1872 VEAVDME

-1895 EMAEPLLTYALYEDF
+1895 EMAEPLLTYALYDDF

-1916 KTAREKEAKT
+1916 KTARDKDTNT

-2063 DLEDVADEMDV
+2063 DLEDVTDDIDV

-2123 LSHDFSLSELDAGNE
+2123 LSHDFSLSELDTGNE

-2170 ERYSSRIFRR
+2170 ERYSSKVFRR

-2201 LMIMSPPVWRWARE
+2201 LMITSPPVWRWARE
-2215 EAVGPGGEMQVT
+2215 EAVGPGGEMHVT

>member
-1 MATTTDSAPM
+1 MAATDSEAPM
-11 ANQEVAVEDMHPLQ
+11 ANQEAVAEDLHPLQ

-52 SQLVSQY
+52 CQLVAQY

-230 AMLEHRENQCIV
+230 TMLENRENQCIV

-356 DSLILQKPE
+356 DSLILHKPE
-365 EFFYLNQSNY
+365 EFFYLNQTWVPQACSKLENKSNY
-375 EVSEGEDRVFEFNR
+375 EMSEGEDRVFEFNR

-403 QKRIFAVL
+403 QRRIFAVL

-582 GCLSLIAKRPTGL
+582 GCLSLVAKRPTGL

-702 AFRNAGKRWKA
+702 AFRDAGKRWKT

-740 DDEEVPTSP
+740 EDEEVPTRNNYAVSLLYVKVPKYP
-749 LSPALPE
+749 LSPAVPE
-756 DDFSSPT
+756 DAFHSPT
-763 NKALTPRSSPYST
+763 KTLTPRSSPYST
-776 PEAGSRHTST
+776 PEPGSRHGSA

-805 STTDPNTAKV
+805 STTDPNIAKV

-934 EFAHQYALL
+934 EFAQQYALL
-943 LKRGN
+943 LKRG
-948 ESTKEDIAEFLHSM
+948 SDSSKEDIAAFLHSM

-986 QEALHEEVLR
+986 QESLHEEVLR

-1062 CGEIRRERRAQEQA
+1062 CGEMQRERRAQEQA
-1076 TREMEEAK
+1076 LREMEEAK
-1084 RRAQEA
+1084 RRAEEA
-1090 IEEEKARQKA
+1090 MEEEKARQKA
-1100 EAAAEIQTPPHIN
+1100 EVEAAEIQTPPHIN

-1118 QLQRKLESPKYRV
+1118 QLQ
-1131 SPEVHRPPSPPP
+1131 
-1143 FSLNPLLSVRTDASL
+1143 
-1158 FTRRAAQSCY
+1158 
-1168 VGVQTG
+1168 
-1174 TSVSY
+1174 
-1179 HSPEYHNTQG
+1179 
-1189 YHGARHHHS
+1189 
-1198 LGYHNPKPRGLRH
+1198 
-1211 HDPRPRNLGYRS
+1211 
-1223 YGDPALHSYIRTP
+1223 
-1236 KPYKQQDSRRQ
+1236 
-1247 YSKRGSA
+1247 
-1254 DALSA
+1254 
-1259 GSAFNGQL
+1259 
-1267 ENIPFIDEDASPVSP
+1267 DASPVAP
-1282 EPDDTEVKAE
+1282 EPEDTEVKAE
-1292 EDKPLQNERRPSA
+1292 EDKPLQN
-1305 SGSSNSG
+1305 
-1312 SPRRKPPP
+1312 
-1320 VLPKP
+1320 
-1325 SSKHVIS
+1325 
-1332 SLASKEDSQEP
+1332 D
-1343 RPRLSSSVKDVAKQF
+1343 VKDVAKQF
-1358 EERISPAEEPPVMNR
+1358 EERISPAEEPPMMNR
-1373 AIRKSASLPATT
+1373 SIRKSASLPATT
-1385 VLAVQTAD
+1385 VLAVQTA
-1393 EEEPGA
+1393 EEPEA
-1399 GLLGSPS
+1399 SRLLGSPS

-1441 KAKIDSGQS
+1441 KAKIDSGQT

-1471 KKLRKKFLAPRKR
+1471 KKLRKKFLAPRRR

-1494 DSLKTPESIGV
+1494 EGLKTPESIGV

-1512 PTADDNAPP
+1512 ATADDNAPP

-1590 PSPATGMNLKG
+1590 PTPPTGMNLKG

-1627 KKIND
+1627 KKISD

-1660 TTYSAAISTNE
+1660 TTYSAAITTNE

-1872 VDAVDME
+1872 VEAVDME

-1895 EMAEPLLTYALYEDF
+1895 EMAEPLLTYALYDDF

-1916 KTAREKEAKT
+1916 KTARDKDSTT

-2063 DLEDVADEMDV
+2063 DLEDVTDDLEV

-2148 SPPQGLVHFT
+2148 SPPQGLVHVT

-2170 ERYSSRIFRR
+2170 ERYSSKAFRR

-2186 SSLASSRSLSRSEEE
+2186 GSLASSRSLSRSEEE

-2215 EAVGPGGEMQVT
+2215 EAAGPGGEMHVT

>member
-1 MATTTDSAPM
+1 MAATDSEAPM
-11 ANQEVAVEDMHPLQ
+11 ANQEAVAEDLHPLQ

-52 SQLVSQY
+52 CQLVAQY

-230 AMLEHRENQCIV
+230 TMLENRENQCIV

-356 DSLILQKPE
+356 DSLILHKPE
-365 EFFYLNQSNY
+365 EFFYLNQTWVPQACSQLENKSNY
-375 EVSEGEDRVFEFNR
+375 EMSEGEDRVFEFNR

-403 QKRIFAVL
+403 QRRIFAVL

-582 GCLSLIAKRPTGL
+582 GCLSLVAKRPTGL

-702 AFRNAGKRWKA
+702 AFRDAGKRWKT

-740 DDEEVPTSP
+740 EDEEVPTSP
-749 LSPALPE
+749 LSPAVPE
-756 DDFSSPT
+756 DAFHSPT
-763 NKALTPRSSPYST
+763 NKTLTPRSSPYST
-776 PEAGSRHTST
+776 PEPGSRHGSA

-805 STTDPNTAKV
+805 STTDPNIAKV

-934 EFAHQYALL
+934 EFAHQFALL
-943 LKRGN
+943 LKRG
-948 ESTKEDIAEFLHSM
+948 SDSSKEDIAAFLHSM

-986 QEALHEEVLR
+986 QESLHEEVLR

-1062 CGEIRRERRAQEQA
+1062 CGEMQRERRAQEQA
-1076 TREMEEAK
+1076 LREMEEAK

-1090 IEEEKARQKA
+1090 MEEEKARQKA
-1100 EAAAEIQTPPHIN
+1100 EVEAAEIQTPPHIN

-1131 SPEVHRPPSPPP
+1131 SPEVHRPP
-1143 FSLNPLLSVRTDASL
+1143 R
-1158 FTRRAAQSCY
+1158 
-1168 VGVQTG
+1168 
-1174 TSVSY
+1174 
-1179 HSPEYHNTQG
+1179 
-1189 YHGARHHHS
+1189 
-1198 LGYHNPKPRGLRH
+1198 
-1211 HDPRPRNLGYRS
+1211 
-1223 YGDPALHSYIRTP
+1223 
-1236 KPYKQQDSRRQ
+1236 
-1247 YSKRGSA
+1247 
-1254 DALSA
+1254 
-1259 GSAFNGQL
+1259 
-1267 ENIPFIDEDASPVSP
+1267 DASPVAP
-1282 EPDDTEVKAE
+1282 ESEDPEVKAE

-1312 SPRRKPPP
+1312 SPKRKPPA
-1320 VLPKP
+1320 VMPKP

-1332 SLASKEDSQEP
+1332 SLASTEDSQEP

-1358 EERISPAEEPPVMNR
+1358 EERISPAEEPPMMNR
-1373 AIRKSASLPATT
+1373 SIRKSASLPATT
-1385 VLAVQTAD
+1385 VLAVQTAK
-1393 EEEPGA
+1393 EPEA
-1399 GLLGSPS
+1399 SRLLGSPS

-1441 KAKIDSGQS
+1441 KAKIDSGQT

-1471 KKLRKKFLAPRKR
+1471 KKLRKKFLAPRRR

-1494 DSLKTPESIGV
+1494 EGLKTPESI
-1505 AVLPPFC
+1505 
-1512 PTADDNAPP
+1512 
-1521 PHHDLKTT
+1521 
-1529 SLSKAVECGAC
+1529 
-1540 GKNVVK
+1540 
-1546 EGSKCNVCNQVFHD
+1546 CNQVFHD

-1590 PSPATGMNLKG
+1590 PTPPTGMNLKG

-1627 KKIND
+1627 KKISD

-1660 TTYSAAISTNE
+1660 TTYSAAITTNE

-1872 VDAVDME
+1872 VEAVDME

-1895 EMAEPLLTYALYEDF
+1895 EMAEPLLTYALYDDF
-1910 LRCTVK
+1910 LRCTGK
-1916 KTAREKEAKT
+1916 SFQ
-1926 PEMTEEA
+1926 TE
-1933 RSETIRAIYDII
+1933 
-1945 DRLPKPNHDTFERLV
+1945 
-1960 FHLARVAYHE
+1960 
-1970 DSNLMTP
+1970 
-1977 NSLAIVFTPCI
+1977 
-1988 LQTNKELSPL
+1988 
-1998 ESMQHISKTTMC
+1998 
-2010 LELVI
+2010 
-2015 SEQLKKMRSTLTDIN
+2015 
-2030 TLESA
+2030 
-2035 EISACKRLT
+2035 
-2044 TLRRSM
+2044 
-2050 HNLQA
+2050 
-2055 PHATIEED
+2055 
-2063 DLEDVADEMDV
+2063 V
-2074 VENGEVQI
+2074 VVYLI
-2082 HVLEQNIRS
+2082 H
-2091 LQDEKEQ
+2091 
-2098 LTAQLPCLELRHG
+2098 
-2111 SSDDDNL
+2111 
-2118 SSDDQ
+2118 
-2123 LSHDFSLSELDAGNE
+2123 
-2138 EYAVTFDLPV
+2138 
-2148 SPPQGLVHFT
+2148 
-2158 KLRSTGPRRQRP
+2158 
-2170 ERYSSRIFRR
+2170 
-2180 PAPSKR
+2180 
-2186 SSLASSRSLSRSEEE
+2186 
-2201 LMIMSPPVWRWARE
+2201 
-2215 EAVGPGGEMQVT
+2215 
-2227 EGKIFIE
+2227 
-2234 SEAIYV
+2234 

>member
-365 EFFYLNQSNY
+365 EFFYLNQTWVPQACSKLENKSNY

-1131 SPEVHRPPSPPP
+1131 SPEVHRPP
-1143 FSLNPLLSVRTDASL
+1143 R
-1158 FTRRAAQSCY
+1158 
-1168 VGVQTG
+1168 
-1174 TSVSY
+1174 
-1179 HSPEYHNTQG
+1179 
-1189 YHGARHHHS
+1189 
-1198 LGYHNPKPRGLRH
+1198 
-1211 HDPRPRNLGYRS
+1211 
-1223 YGDPALHSYIRTP
+1223 
-1236 KPYKQQDSRRQ
+1236 
-1247 YSKRGSA
+1247 
-1254 DALSA
+1254 
-1259 GSAFNGQL
+1259 
-1267 ENIPFIDEDASPVSP
+1267 DASPVSP

>member
-1 MATTTDSAPM
+1 MAATDSEAPM
-11 ANQEVAVEDMHPLQ
+11 ANQEAVAEDLHPLQ

-52 SQLVSQY
+52 CQLVAQY

-230 AMLEHRENQCIV
+230 TMLENRENQCIV

-356 DSLILQKPE
+356 DSLILHKPE
-365 EFFYLNQSNY
+365 EFFYLNQTWVPQACSKLENKSNY
-375 EVSEGEDRVFEFNR
+375 EMSEGEDRVFEFNR

-403 QKRIFAVL
+403 QRRIFAVL

-582 GCLSLIAKRPTGL
+582 GCLSLVAKRPTGL

-702 AFRNAGKRWKA
+702 AFRDAGKRWKT

-740 DDEEVPTSP
+740 EDEEVPTRNNYAVSLLYVKVPKYP
-749 LSPALPE
+749 LSPAVPE
-756 DDFSSPT
+756 DAFHSPT
-763 NKALTPRSSPYST
+763 KTLTPRSSPYST
-776 PEAGSRHTST
+776 PEPGSRHGSA

-805 STTDPNTAKV
+805 STTDPNIAKV

-934 EFAHQYALL
+934 EFAQQYALL
-943 LKRGN
+943 LKRG
-948 ESTKEDIAEFLHSM
+948 SDSSKEDIAAFLHSM

-986 QEALHEEVLR
+986 QESLHEEVLR

-1062 CGEIRRERRAQEQA
+1062 CGEMQRERRAQEQA
-1076 TREMEEAK
+1076 LREMEEAK
-1084 RRAQEA
+1084 RRAEEA
-1090 IEEEKARQKA
+1090 MEEEKARQKA
-1100 EAAAEIQTPPHIN
+1100 EVEAAEIQTPPHIN

-1131 SPEVHRPPSPPP
+1131 SPEVHRPP
-1143 FSLNPLLSVRTDASL
+1143 R
-1158 FTRRAAQSCY
+1158 
-1168 VGVQTG
+1168 
-1174 TSVSY
+1174 
-1179 HSPEYHNTQG
+1179 
-1189 YHGARHHHS
+1189 
-1198 LGYHNPKPRGLRH
+1198 
-1211 HDPRPRNLGYRS
+1211 
-1223 YGDPALHSYIRTP
+1223 
-1236 KPYKQQDSRRQ
+1236 
-1247 YSKRGSA
+1247 
-1254 DALSA
+1254 
-1259 GSAFNGQL
+1259 
-1267 ENIPFIDEDASPVSP
+1267 DASPVAP
-1282 EPDDTEVKAE
+1282 EPEDTEVKAE
-1292 EDKPLQNERRPSA
+1292 EDKPLQN
-1305 SGSSNSG
+1305 
-1312 SPRRKPPP
+1312 
-1320 VLPKP
+1320 
-1325 SSKHVIS
+1325 
-1332 SLASKEDSQEP
+1332 D
-1343 RPRLSSSVKDVAKQF
+1343 VKDVAKQF
-1358 EERISPAEEPPVMNR
+1358 EERISPAEEPPMMNR
-1373 AIRKSASLPATT
+1373 SIRKSASLPATT
-1385 VLAVQTAD
+1385 VLAVQTA
-1393 EEEPGA
+1393 EEPEA
-1399 GLLGSPS
+1399 SRLLGSPS

-1441 KAKIDSGQS
+1441 KAKIDSGQT

-1471 KKLRKKFLAPRKR
+1471 KKLRKKFLAPRRR

-1494 DSLKTPESIGV
+1494 EGLKTPESIGV

-1512 PTADDNAPP
+1512 ATADDNAPP

-1590 PSPATGMNLKG
+1590 PTPPTGMNLKG

-1627 KKIND
+1627 KKISD

-1660 TTYSAAISTNE
+1660 TTYSAAITTNE

-1872 VDAVDME
+1872 VEAVDME

-1895 EMAEPLLTYALYEDF
+1895 EMAEPLLTYALYDDF

-1916 KTAREKEAKT
+1916 KTARDKDSTT

-2063 DLEDVADEMDV
+2063 DLEDVTDDLEV

-2148 SPPQGLVHFT
+2148 SPPQGLVHVT

-2170 ERYSSRIFRR
+2170 ERYSSKAFRR

-2186 SSLASSRSLSRSEEE
+2186 GSLASSRSLSRSEEE

-2215 EAVGPGGEMQVT
+2215 EAAGPGGEMHVT

>member
-1 MATTTDSAPM
+1 MATTDSAPM
-11 ANQEVAVEDMHPLQ
+11 ANQEVLVEDLHPLQ

-52 SQLVSQY
+52 CQLVAQY

-85 LQRDECPAQVQL
+85 LQRDECPAHVQL

-102 MPTTSNKDA
+102 MPTMSNKDA

-230 AMLEHRENQCIV
+230 TMLENRENQCIV

-349 GANQALK
+349 GANQTLK
-356 DSLILQKPE
+356 DSLMLHKPE
-365 EFFYLNQSNY
+365 EFFYLNQTWVPQACSKLENKSNY
-375 EVSEGEDRVFEFNR
+375 EMSEGEDRVFEFNR

-411 SAVLHLGNIVFN
+411 SAVLHLGNIVFT

-430 DAVQVKNPEELRIVS
+430 DAVQVKNPEELSIVS

-702 AFRNAGKRWKA
+702 AFRDAGKRWKA
-713 NQGKPRPAPRVRPSP
+713 NQGKPRPAPRVRPSS

-733 SSLSEVS
+733 PSLSEAS
-740 DDEEVPTSP
+740 EDEEVPPSP
-749 LSPALPE
+749 LSPAIPE
-756 DDFSSPT
+756 DAFHSPT
-763 NKALTPRSSPYST
+763 KKVLTPRSSPHST
-776 PEAGSRHTST
+776 PDPGSRHTST

-792 ESGSLF
+792 ESGTLF

-805 STTDPNTAKV
+805 STTDPNVAKV

-836 CLRDLRSVKTIVRR
+836 CFRDLRSVKTIVRR

-934 EFAHQYALL
+934 EFAQQYALL
-943 LKRGN
+943 LKRGI

-1062 CGEIRRERRAQEQA
+1062 CGEMRRERRAQEQA
-1076 TREMEEAK
+1076 MKEMEEAK

-1090 IEEEKARQKA
+1090 MEEEKARQKA
-1100 EAAAEIQTPPHIN
+1100 EAASEIQTPTHIN

-1118 QLQRKLESPKYRV
+1118 QLQ
-1131 SPEVHRPPSPPP
+1131 
-1143 FSLNPLLSVRTDASL
+1143 
-1158 FTRRAAQSCY
+1158 
-1168 VGVQTG
+1168 
-1174 TSVSY
+1174 
-1179 HSPEYHNTQG
+1179 
-1189 YHGARHHHS
+1189 
-1198 LGYHNPKPRGLRH
+1198 
-1211 HDPRPRNLGYRS
+1211 
-1223 YGDPALHSYIRTP
+1223 
-1236 KPYKQQDSRRQ
+1236 
-1247 YSKRGSA
+1247 GSA

-1267 ENIPFIDEDASPVSP
+1267 ENIPFIDEDASPVSA
-1282 EPDDTEVKAE
+1282 EPGETEVKAEAE

-1312 SPRRKPPP
+1312 SPKRKPPP
-1320 VLPKP
+1320 IMPKP

-1332 SLASKEDSQEP
+1332 SLASTEESQEP

-1358 EERISPAEEPPVMNR
+1358 EERISPPEEPPLMNR

-1385 VLAVQTAD
+1385 VLAA
-1393 EEEPGA
+1393 EMPEEPKA

-1590 PSPATGMNLKG
+1590 PIPATGMNLKG
-1601 ASLENVPTNVVISNA
+1601 ASLENVPTNIVISNA

-1806 RNSGSYEDQYFGA
+1806 RNSGSDEDQYFGA

-1860 KIKQLRDACNAD
+1860 KIKQLRDECNAD
-1872 VDAVDME
+1872 VEAVDME

-1895 EMAEPLLTYALYEDF
+1895 EMAEPLLTYALYDDF

-1916 KTAREKEAKT
+1916 KTARDKDTNT

-1945 DRLPKPNHDTFERLV
+1945 DRLPRPNHDTFERLV

-2063 DLEDVADEMDV
+2063 DLEDVTDDIDV

-2123 LSHDFSLSELDAGNE
+2123 LSHDFSLSELDTGNE

-2170 ERYSSRIFRR
+2170 ERYSSKVFRR

-2201 LMIMSPPVWRWARE
+2201 LMITSPPVWRWARE
-2215 EAVGPGGEMQVT
+2215 EAVGPGGEMHVT

>member
-1 MATTTDSAPM
+1 MATTDSAPM
-11 ANQEVAVEDMHPLQ
+11 ANQEVLVEDLHPLQ

-52 SQLVSQY
+52 CQLVAQY

-102 MPTTSNKDA
+102 MPTMSNKDA

-230 AMLEHRENQCIV
+230 TMLENRENQCIV

-349 GANQALK
+349 GANQTLK
-356 DSLILQKPE
+356 DSLMLHKPE
-365 EFFYLNQSNY
+365 EFFYLNQTWVPQACSKLENKSNY
-375 EVSEGEDRVFEFNR
+375 EMSEGEDRVFEFNR

-411 SAVLHLGNIVFN
+411 SAVLHLGNIVFT

-430 DAVQVKNPEELRIVS
+430 DAVQVKNPEELSIVS

-702 AFRNAGKRWKA
+702 AFRDAGKRWKA
-713 NQGKPRPAPRVRPSP
+713 NQGKPRPAPRVRPSS

-733 SSLSEVS
+733 PSLSEAS
-740 DDEEVPTSP
+740 EDEEVPPSP
-749 LSPALPE
+749 LSPAIPE
-756 DDFSSPT
+756 DAFHSPT
-763 NKALTPRSSPYST
+763 KKVLTPRSSPHST
-776 PEAGSRHTST
+776 PDPGSRHTST

-792 ESGSLF
+792 ESGTLF

-805 STTDPNTAKV
+805 STTDPNVAKV

-836 CLRDLRSVKTIVRR
+836 CFRDLRSVKTIVRR

-934 EFAHQYALL
+934 EFAQQYALL
-943 LKRGN
+943 LKRGI

-1062 CGEIRRERRAQEQA
+1062 CGEMRRERRAQEQA
-1076 TREMEEAK
+1076 MKEMEEAK

-1090 IEEEKARQKA
+1090 MEEEKARQKA
-1100 EAAAEIQTPPHIN
+1100 EAASEIQTPTHIN

-1118 QLQRKLESPKYRV
+1118 QLQ
-1131 SPEVHRPPSPPP
+1131 
-1143 FSLNPLLSVRTDASL
+1143 
-1158 FTRRAAQSCY
+1158 
-1168 VGVQTG
+1168 
-1174 TSVSY
+1174 
-1179 HSPEYHNTQG
+1179 
-1189 YHGARHHHS
+1189 
-1198 LGYHNPKPRGLRH
+1198 
-1211 HDPRPRNLGYRS
+1211 
-1223 YGDPALHSYIRTP
+1223 
-1236 KPYKQQDSRRQ
+1236 
-1247 YSKRGSA
+1247 
-1254 DALSA
+1254 
-1259 GSAFNGQL
+1259 
-1267 ENIPFIDEDASPVSP
+1267 DASPVSA
-1282 EPDDTEVKAE
+1282 EPGETEVKAEAE

-1312 SPRRKPPP
+1312 SPKRKPPP
-1320 VLPKP
+1320 IMPKP

-1332 SLASKEDSQEP
+1332 SLASTEESQEP

-1358 EERISPAEEPPVMNR
+1358 EERISPPEEPPLMNR

-1385 VLAVQTAD
+1385 VLAA
-1393 EEEPGA
+1393 EMPEEPKA

-1590 PSPATGMNLKG
+1590 PTPATGMNLKG
-1601 ASLENVPTNVVISNA
+1601 ASLENVPTNIVISNA

-1806 RNSGSYEDQYFGA
+1806 RNSGSDEDQYFGA

-1860 KIKQLRDACNAD
+1860 KIKQLRDECNAD
-1872 VDAVDME
+1872 VEAVDME

-1895 EMAEPLLTYALYEDF
+1895 EMAEPLLTYALYDDF

-1916 KTAREKEAKT
+1916 KTARDKDTNT

-2063 DLEDVADEMDV
+2063 DLEDVTDDIDV

-2123 LSHDFSLSELDAGNE
+2123 LSHDFSLSELDTGNE

-2170 ERYSSRIFRR
+2170 ERYSSKVFRR

-2201 LMIMSPPVWRWARE
+2201 LMITSPPVWRWARE
-2215 EAVGPGGEMQVT
+2215 EAVGPGGEMHVT

>member
-1 MATTTDSAPM
+1 MAATDSEAPM
-11 ANQEVAVEDMHPLQ
+11 ANQEAVAEDLHPLQ

-52 SQLVSQY
+52 CQLVAQY

-230 AMLEHRENQCIV
+230 TMLENRENQCIV

-356 DSLILQKPE
+356 DSLILHKPE

-375 EVSEGEDRVFEFNR
+375 EMSEGEDRVFEFNR

-403 QKRIFAVL
+403 QRRIFAVL

-582 GCLSLIAKRPTGL
+582 GCLSLVAKRPTGL

-702 AFRNAGKRWKA
+702 AFRDAGKRWKT

-740 DDEEVPTSP
+740 EDEEVPTSP
-749 LSPALPE
+749 LSPAVPE
-756 DDFSSPT
+756 DAFHSPT
-763 NKALTPRSSPYST
+763 NKTLTPRSSPYST
-776 PEAGSRHTST
+776 PEPGSRHGSA

-805 STTDPNTAKV
+805 STTDPNIAKV

-934 EFAHQYALL
+934 EFAHQFALL
-943 LKRGN
+943 LKRG
-948 ESTKEDIAEFLHSM
+948 SDSSKEDIAAFLHSM

-986 QEALHEEVLR
+986 QESLHEEVLR

-1062 CGEIRRERRAQEQA
+1062 CGEMQRERRAQEQA
-1076 TREMEEAK
+1076 LREMEEAK

-1090 IEEEKARQKA
+1090 MEEEKARQKA
-1100 EAAAEIQTPPHIN
+1100 EVEAAEIQTPPHIN

-1131 SPEVHRPPSPPP
+1131 SPEVHRPP
-1143 FSLNPLLSVRTDASL
+1143 
-1158 FTRRAAQSCY
+1158 
-1168 VGVQTG
+1168 
-1174 TSVSY
+1174 
-1179 HSPEYHNTQG
+1179 
-1189 YHGARHHHS
+1189 
-1198 LGYHNPKPRGLRH
+1198 
-1211 HDPRPRNLGYRS
+1211 
-1223 YGDPALHSYIRTP
+1223 
-1236 KPYKQQDSRRQ
+1236 
-1247 YSKRGSA
+1247 RGSA
-1254 DALSA
+1254 EALSA

-1267 ENIPFIDEDASPVSP
+1267 ENIPFIDEDASPVAP
-1282 EPDDTEVKAE
+1282 ESEDPEVKAE

-1312 SPRRKPPP
+1312 SPKRKPPA
-1320 VLPKP
+1320 VMPKP

-1332 SLASKEDSQEP
+1332 SLASTEDSQEP

-1358 EERISPAEEPPVMNR
+1358 EERISPAEEPPMMNR
-1373 AIRKSASLPATT
+1373 SIRKSASLPATT
-1385 VLAVQTAD
+1385 VLAVQTAK
-1393 EEEPGA
+1393 EPEA
-1399 GLLGSPS
+1399 SRLLGSPS

-1441 KAKIDSGQS
+1441 KAKIDSGQT

-1471 KKLRKKFLAPRKR
+1471 KKLRKKFLAPRRR

-1494 DSLKTPESIGV
+1494 EGLKTPESIGV

-1512 PTADDNAPP
+1512 ATADDNVPP

-1590 PSPATGMNLKG
+1590 PTPPTGMNLKG

-1627 KKIND
+1627 KKISD

-1660 TTYSAAISTNE
+1660 TTYSAAITTNE

-1872 VDAVDME
+1872 VEAVDME

-1895 EMAEPLLTYALYEDF
+1895 EMAEPLLTYALYDDF
-1910 LRCTVK
+1910 LRCTGK
-1916 KTAREKEAKT
+1916 SFQ
-1926 PEMTEEA
+1926 TE
-1933 RSETIRAIYDII
+1933 
-1945 DRLPKPNHDTFERLV
+1945 
-1960 FHLARVAYHE
+1960 
-1970 DSNLMTP
+1970 
-1977 NSLAIVFTPCI
+1977 
-1988 LQTNKELSPL
+1988 
-1998 ESMQHISKTTMC
+1998 
-2010 LELVI
+2010 
-2015 SEQLKKMRSTLTDIN
+2015 
-2030 TLESA
+2030 
-2035 EISACKRLT
+2035 
-2044 TLRRSM
+2044 
-2050 HNLQA
+2050 
-2055 PHATIEED
+2055 
-2063 DLEDVADEMDV
+2063 V
-2074 VENGEVQI
+2074 VVYLI
-2082 HVLEQNIRS
+2082 H
-2091 LQDEKEQ
+2091 
-2098 LTAQLPCLELRHG
+2098 
-2111 SSDDDNL
+2111 
-2118 SSDDQ
+2118 
-2123 LSHDFSLSELDAGNE
+2123 
-2138 EYAVTFDLPV
+2138 
-2148 SPPQGLVHFT
+2148 
-2158 KLRSTGPRRQRP
+2158 
-2170 ERYSSRIFRR
+2170 
-2180 PAPSKR
+2180 
-2186 SSLASSRSLSRSEEE
+2186 
-2201 LMIMSPPVWRWARE
+2201 
-2215 EAVGPGGEMQVT
+2215 
-2227 EGKIFIE
+2227 
-2234 SEAIYV
+2234 

>member
-1 MATTTDSAPM
+1 MATTDSAPM
-11 ANQEVAVEDMHPLQ
+11 ANQEVLVEDLHPLQ

-52 SQLVSQY
+52 CQLVAQY

-85 LQRDECPAQVQL
+85 LQRDECPAHVQL

-102 MPTTSNKDA
+102 MPTMSNKDA

-230 AMLEHRENQCIV
+230 TMLENRENQCIV

-349 GANQALK
+349 GANQTLK
-356 DSLILQKPE
+356 DSLMLHKPE
-365 EFFYLNQSNY
+365 EFFYLNQTWVPQACSKLENKSNY
-375 EVSEGEDRVFEFNR
+375 EMSEGEDRVFEFNR

-411 SAVLHLGNIVFN
+411 SAVLHLGNIVFT

-430 DAVQVKNPEELRIVS
+430 DAVQVKNPEELSIVS

-702 AFRNAGKRWKA
+702 AFRDAGKRWKA
-713 NQGKPRPAPRVRPSP
+713 NQGKPRPAPRVRPSS

-733 SSLSEVS
+733 PSLSEAS
-740 DDEEVPTSP
+740 EDEEVPPSP
-749 LSPALPE
+749 LSPAIPE
-756 DDFSSPT
+756 DAFHSPT
-763 NKALTPRSSPYST
+763 KKVLTPRSSPHST
-776 PEAGSRHTST
+776 PDPGSRHTST

-792 ESGSLF
+792 ESGTLF

-805 STTDPNTAKV
+805 STTDPNVAKV

-836 CLRDLRSVKTIVRR
+836 CFRDLRSVKTIVRR

-934 EFAHQYALL
+934 EFAQQYALL
-943 LKRGN
+943 LKRGI

-1062 CGEIRRERRAQEQA
+1062 CGEMRRERRAQEQA
-1076 TREMEEAK
+1076 MKEMEEAK

-1090 IEEEKARQKA
+1090 MEEEKARQKA
-1100 EAAAEIQTPPHIN
+1100 EAASEIQTPTHIN

-1118 QLQRKLESPKYRV
+1118 QLQ
-1131 SPEVHRPPSPPP
+1131 
-1143 FSLNPLLSVRTDASL
+1143 
-1158 FTRRAAQSCY
+1158 
-1168 VGVQTG
+1168 
-1174 TSVSY
+1174 
-1179 HSPEYHNTQG
+1179 
-1189 YHGARHHHS
+1189 
-1198 LGYHNPKPRGLRH
+1198 
-1211 HDPRPRNLGYRS
+1211 
-1223 YGDPALHSYIRTP
+1223 
-1236 KPYKQQDSRRQ
+1236 
-1247 YSKRGSA
+1247 
-1254 DALSA
+1254 
-1259 GSAFNGQL
+1259 
-1267 ENIPFIDEDASPVSP
+1267 DASPVSA
-1282 EPDDTEVKAE
+1282 EPGETEVKAEAE
-1292 EDKPLQNERRPSA
+1292 EDKPLQN
-1305 SGSSNSG
+1305 
-1312 SPRRKPPP
+1312 
-1320 VLPKP
+1320 
-1325 SSKHVIS
+1325 
-1332 SLASKEDSQEP
+1332 D
-1343 RPRLSSSVKDVAKQF
+1343 VKDVAKQF
-1358 EERISPAEEPPVMNR
+1358 EERISPPEEPPLMNR

-1385 VLAVQTAD
+1385 VLAA
-1393 EEEPGA
+1393 EMPEEPKA

-1590 PSPATGMNLKG
+1590 PIPATGMNLKG
-1601 ASLENVPTNVVISNA
+1601 ASLENVPTNIVISNA

-1806 RNSGSYEDQYFGA
+1806 RNSGSDEDQYFGA

-1860 KIKQLRDACNAD
+1860 KIKQLRDECNAD
-1872 VDAVDME
+1872 VEAVDME

-1895 EMAEPLLTYALYEDF
+1895 EMAEPLLTYALYDDF

-1916 KTAREKEAKT
+1916 KTARDKDTNT

-1945 DRLPKPNHDTFERLV
+1945 DRLPRPNHDTFERLV

-2063 DLEDVADEMDV
+2063 DLEDVTDDIDV

-2123 LSHDFSLSELDAGNE
+2123 LSHDFSLSELDTGNE

-2170 ERYSSRIFRR
+2170 ERYSSKVFRR

-2201 LMIMSPPVWRWARE
+2201 LMITSPPVWRWARE
-2215 EAVGPGGEMQVT
+2215 EAVGPGGEMHVT

>member
-365 EFFYLNQSNY
+365 EFFYLNQTWVPQACSKLENKSNY

-1118 QLQRKLESPKYRV
+1118 QLQ
-1131 SPEVHRPPSPPP
+1131 
-1143 FSLNPLLSVRTDASL
+1143 
-1158 FTRRAAQSCY
+1158 
-1168 VGVQTG
+1168 
-1174 TSVSY
+1174 
-1179 HSPEYHNTQG
+1179 
-1189 YHGARHHHS
+1189 
-1198 LGYHNPKPRGLRH
+1198 
-1211 HDPRPRNLGYRS
+1211 
-1223 YGDPALHSYIRTP
+1223 
-1236 KPYKQQDSRRQ
+1236 
-1247 YSKRGSA
+1247 
-1254 DALSA
+1254 
-1259 GSAFNGQL
+1259 
-1267 ENIPFIDEDASPVSP
+1267 DASPVSP